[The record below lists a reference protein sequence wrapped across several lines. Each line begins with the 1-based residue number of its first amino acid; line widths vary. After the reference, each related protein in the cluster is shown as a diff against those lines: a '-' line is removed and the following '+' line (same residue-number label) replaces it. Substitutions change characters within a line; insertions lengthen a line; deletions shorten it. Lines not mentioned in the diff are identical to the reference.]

1 MVGSLYSGISGIKT
15 HQTGIDVTS
24 NNIANVNTTGFRANS
39 PEFKSLFSTHLNY
52 VNSNSPVANDYNY
65 GVTIGSNAINTNDG
79 TYVNADG
86 DFNVAY
92 SGKGWFV
99 VGLNKNGA
107 FDITNPDY
115 TGAQQNYFTRD
126 GSFSL
131 DGEGYLVN
139 SSGYYMYGINLGK
152 IAADGTLTGANN
164 LEQDYANLGGSVLEP
179 IQIPKEMHYQP
190 TLTTQVNLAVNL
202 NRTQN
207 AQGITALQDENGN
220 FSMEKF
226 LALDMNSL
234 MDSSGKLIDAKNYKD
249 ITFSVEQNGETKNYT
264 FTYGAE
270 GENGFKTT
278 GELITLIKERTG
290 LDLAL
295 KLDSLGN
302 PSDCSLYLS
311 NNTMQEMTLSI
322 SGRLAQKLGLS
333 TNNETLESAFQSQV
347 ETFTENT
354 NYPNG
359 AYVNYGGI
367 IFQKN
372 GEGQDAGNPIDNPES
387 WTLVDSTK
395 VANYKENSEY
405 NEGDFIVYEGKIY
418 QRSNEPITMVEDPET
433 GELIAQ
439 NPAEDTIGWKEIG
452 ENSRGMITEYEA
464 GTTYEE
470 NAMVTL
476 NGILYQKTNGAG
488 DTNPL
493 EDASGWRILMT
504 DSLDS
509 TQLNVATYETNTEVY
524 SDSGEKFILK
534 SQYILLEQGDQTAT
548 PPINERWEVKSAIYD
563 STGKTMISEN
573 PVFSEISFNADGT
586 PNAEPFEVAF
596 QNGSI
601 QVNLAQSDD
610 GKFSS
615 NFAYTDSALK
625 SATQDGTSSG
635 IMNDIVIN
643 EDGIILVNFT
653 NGKVE
658 PIGRIGIAAFVNDQ
672 GLSKVGGNLFKM
684 NAMTINGE
692 TSVVSGP
699 PLLAWEETGN
709 AGLKYGQVLD
719 HMLET
724 SNVDTGTALTDLIV
738 YQRGYQMSAKSITT
752 ADQLMQEAI
761 QLKRS

>member
-15 HQTGIDVTS
+15 HQVGIDVTS
-24 NNIANVNTTGFRANS
+24 NNIANINTTGFRANT
-39 PEFKSLFSTHLNY
+39 PEFKSLFSTNLNY

-65 GVTIGSNAINTNDG
+65 GVTLGSNAINTNDG
-79 TYVNADG
+79 TYVSADG

-99 VGLNKNGA
+99 VGLNKNGE
-107 FDITNPDY
+107 FDINNPNY
-115 TGAQQNYFTRD
+115 NVKQNYFTRD

-152 IAADGTLTGANN
+152 IAADGTLTGTNN
-164 LEQDYANLGGSVLEP
+164 LQQDYANLGGSVLEP
-179 IQIPKEMHYQP
+179 IQIPKELHYQP
-190 TLTTQVNLAVNL
+190 TLTTEVNLAVNL

-207 AQGITALQDENGN
+207 AKGITALQDIDGN

-226 LALDMNSL
+226 LAQDINSL
-234 MDSSGKLIDAKNYKD
+234 MDSSGKLLDAKNYKD
-249 ITFSVEQNGETKNYT
+249 ITFSIEQNGVTTNHT
-264 FTYGAE
+264 FTYGDTGA
-270 GENGFKTT
+270 NGFKSV
-278 GELITLIKERTG
+278 GELIDLIKEQTG

-295 KLDSLGN
+295 KLDENGN

-311 NNTMQEMTLSI
+311 NNSMQNVNVSI
-322 SGRLAQKLGLS
+322 SGRLAEKLGLS
-333 TNNETLESAFQSQV
+333 TNNEILDSAFTSQIK
-347 ETFTENT
+347 TFEENAV
-354 NYPNG
+354 YQNG
-359 AYVNYGGI
+359 DYVDYQGM

-372 GEGQDAGNPIDNPES
+372 GEGEALGNPIDNPES
-387 WTLVDSTK
+387 WNLVDSTK
-395 VANYKENSEY
+395 VPTYQENQEY
-405 NEGDFIVYEGKIY
+405 LEGDFIVYEGRVY
-418 QRSNEPITMVEDPET
+418 QRSAEEITMVEDPET
-433 GELIAQ
+433 GELVPQ
-439 NPAEDTIGWKEIG
+439 NPAEDTQAWIEVG
-452 ENSRGMITEYEA
+452 ENTKGMIAEYQA
-464 GTTYEE
+464 GNNYQE

-476 NGILYQKTNGAG
+476 NGILYQKVNGAG
-488 DTNPL
+488 NTNPT
-493 EDASGWRILMT
+493 EDSSGWRILMS

-509 TQLNVATYETNTEVY
+509 TQLNVPTYETNTEVY
-524 SDSGEKFILK
+524 SDTGEKFILK
-534 SQYILLEQGDQTAT
+534 NQYILIEQGDQTAT
-548 PPINERWEVKSAIYD
+548 PPINERWEVRSAIYD
-563 STGKTMISEN
+563 STGKTMISQN
-573 PVFSEISFNADGT
+573 PVLSEISFNADGSANAT
-586 PNAEPFEVAF
+586 PFAVEF
-596 QNGSI
+596 QGGSI

-610 GKFSS
+610 GKSSS

-625 SATQDGTSSG
+625 SATQDGTESG
-635 IMNDIVIN
+635 IMDDIVIN

-672 GLSKVGGNLFKM
+672 GLSKVGGNLFEM

-699 PLLAWEETGN
+699 PLLAWEETGT
-709 AGLKYGQVLD
+709 ASLKYGQVLD

>member
-15 HQTGIDVTS
+15 HQVGIDVTS
-24 NNIANVNTTGFRANS
+24 NNIANINTTGFRANT
-39 PEFKSLFSTHLNY
+39 PEFKSLFSTNLNY

-65 GVTIGSNAINTNDG
+65 GVTLGSNAINTNDG
-79 TYVNADG
+79 TYVSADG

-99 VGLNKNGA
+99 VGLNKNGE
-107 FDITNPDY
+107 FDINNPNY
-115 TGAQQNYFTRD
+115 NVKQNYFTRD

-152 IAADGTLTGANN
+152 IAADGTLTGTNN
-164 LEQDYANLGGSVLEP
+164 LQQDYANLGGSVLEP
-179 IQIPKEMHYQP
+179 IQIPKELHYQP
-190 TLTTQVNLAVNL
+190 TLTTEVNLAVNL

-207 AQGITALQDENGN
+207 AKGITALQDINGN

-226 LALDMNSL
+226 LAQDINSL
-234 MDSSGKLIDAKNYKD
+234 MDSSGKLLDAKNYKD
-249 ITFSVEQNGETKNYT
+249 ITFSIEQNGVTTNHT
-264 FTYGAE
+264 FTYGDTGA
-270 GENGFKTT
+270 NGFKSV
-278 GELITLIKERTG
+278 GELIDLIKGQTG

-295 KLDSLGN
+295 KLDENGN

-311 NNTMQEMTLSI
+311 NNSMQNVNVSI
-322 SGRLAQKLGLS
+322 SGRLAEKLGLS
-333 TNNETLESAFQSQV
+333 TNNEILDSAFTSQIK
-347 ETFTENT
+347 TFEENAV
-354 NYPNG
+354 YQNG
-359 AYVNYGGI
+359 DYVNYQGM

-372 GEGQDAGNPIDNPES
+372 GEGEALGNPIDNPES
-387 WTLVDSTK
+387 WNLVDSTK
-395 VANYKENSEY
+395 VPTYQENQEY
-405 NEGDFIVYEGKIY
+405 LEGDFIVYEGRVY
-418 QRSNEPITMVEDPET
+418 QRSAEEITMVEDPET
-433 GELIAQ
+433 GELVPQ
-439 NPAEDTIGWKEIG
+439 NPAEDTQAWIEVG
-452 ENSRGMITEYEA
+452 ENTKGMIAEYQA
-464 GTTYEE
+464 GNNYQE

-476 NGILYQKTNGAG
+476 NGILYQKVNGAG
-488 DTNPL
+488 NTNPS
-493 EDASGWRILMT
+493 EDSSGWRILMS

-509 TQLNVATYETNTEVY
+509 TQLNVPTYETNTEVY
-524 SDSGEKFILK
+524 SDTGEKFILK
-534 SQYILLEQGDQTAT
+534 NQYILIEQGDQTAT
-548 PPINERWEVKSAIYD
+548 PPINERWEVRSAIYD
-563 STGKTMISEN
+563 STGKTMISQN
-573 PVFSEISFNADGT
+573 PVLSEISFNADGSANAT
-586 PNAEPFEVAF
+586 PFAVEF
-596 QNGSI
+596 QGGSI

-610 GKFSS
+610 GKSSS

-625 SATQDGTSSG
+625 SATQDGTESG
-635 IMNDIVIN
+635 IMDDIVIN

-672 GLSKVGGNLFKM
+672 GLSKVGGNLFEM

-699 PLLAWEETGN
+699 PLLAWEETGT
-709 AGLKYGQVLD
+709 ASLKYGQVLD

>member
-15 HQTGIDVTS
+15 HQVGIDVTS
-24 NNIANVNTTGFRANS
+24 NNIANINTTGFRANT
-39 PEFKSLFSTHLNY
+39 PEFKSLFSTNLNY

-65 GVTIGSNAINTNDG
+65 GVTLGSNAINTNDG
-79 TYVNADG
+79 TYVSADG

-99 VGLNKNGA
+99 VGLNKNGE
-107 FDITNPDY
+107 FDINNPNY
-115 TGAQQNYFTRD
+115 NVKQNYFTRD

-152 IAADGTLTGANN
+152 IAADGTLTGTNN
-164 LEQDYANLGGSVLEP
+164 LQQDYANLGGSVLEP
-179 IQIPKEMHYQP
+179 IQIPKELHYQP
-190 TLTTQVNLAVNL
+190 TLTTEVNLAVNL

-207 AQGITALQDENGN
+207 AKGITALQDINGN

-226 LALDMNSL
+226 LAQDINSL
-234 MDSSGKLIDAKNYKD
+234 MDSSGKLLDAKNYKD
-249 ITFSVEQNGETKNYT
+249 ITFSIEQNGVTTNHT
-264 FTYGAE
+264 FTYGDTGA
-270 GENGFKTT
+270 NGFKSV
-278 GELITLIKERTG
+278 GELIDLIKEQTG

-295 KLDSLGN
+295 KLDENGN

-311 NNTMQEMTLSI
+311 NNSMQNVNVSI
-322 SGRLAQKLGLS
+322 SGRLAEKLGLS
-333 TNNETLESAFQSQV
+333 TNNEILDSAFTSQIK
-347 ETFTENT
+347 TFEENVV
-354 NYPNG
+354 YQNG
-359 AYVNYGGI
+359 DYVNYQGM

-372 GEGQDAGNPIDNPES
+372 GEGEALGNPIDNPES
-387 WTLVDSTK
+387 WNLVDSTK
-395 VANYKENSEY
+395 VPTYQENQEY
-405 NEGDFIVYEGKIY
+405 LEGDFIVYEGRIY
-418 QRSNEPITMVEDPET
+418 QRSAEEITMVEDPET
-433 GELIAQ
+433 GELVPQ
-439 NPAEDTIGWKEIG
+439 NPAEDTQAWIEVG
-452 ENSRGMITEYEA
+452 ENTKGMIAEYQA
-464 GTTYEE
+464 GNNYQE

-476 NGILYQKTNGAG
+476 NGILYQKVNGAG
-488 DTNPL
+488 NTNPS
-493 EDASGWRILMT
+493 EDSSGWRILMS

-509 TQLNVATYETNTEVY
+509 TQLNVPTYETNTEVY
-524 SDSGEKFILK
+524 SDTGEKFILK
-534 SQYILLEQGDQTAT
+534 NQYILIEQGDQTAT
-548 PPINERWEVKSAIYD
+548 PPINERWEVRSAIYD
-563 STGKTMISEN
+563 STGKTMISQN
-573 PVFSEISFNADGT
+573 PVLSEISFNADGSANAT
-586 PNAEPFEVAF
+586 PFAVEF
-596 QNGSI
+596 QGGSI

-610 GKFSS
+610 GKSSS

-625 SATQDGTSSG
+625 SATQDGTESG
-635 IMNDIVIN
+635 IMDDIVIN

-672 GLSKVGGNLFKM
+672 GLSKVGGNLFEM

-699 PLLAWEETGN
+699 PLLAWEETGT
-709 AGLKYGQVLD
+709 ASLKYGQVLD

>member
-15 HQTGIDVTS
+15 HQVGIDVTS
-24 NNIANVNTTGFRANS
+24 NNIANINTTGFRANT
-39 PEFKSLFSTHLNY
+39 PEFKSLFSTNLNY

-65 GVTIGSNAINTNDG
+65 GVTLGSNAINTNDG
-79 TYVNADG
+79 TYVSADG

-99 VGLNKNGA
+99 VGLNKNGE
-107 FDITNPDY
+107 FDINNPNY
-115 TGAQQNYFTRD
+115 NVKQNYFTRD

-152 IAADGTLTGANN
+152 IAADGTLTGTNN
-164 LEQDYANLGGSVLEP
+164 LQQDYANLGGSVLEP
-179 IQIPKEMHYQP
+179 IQIPKELHYQP
-190 TLTTQVNLAVNL
+190 TLTTEVNLAVNL

-207 AQGITALQDENGN
+207 AKGITALQDINGN
-220 FSMEKF
+220 FSMQKF
-226 LALDMNSL
+226 LAQDINSL
-234 MDSSGKLIDAKNYKD
+234 MDSSGKLLDAKNYKD
-249 ITFSVEQNGETKNYT
+249 ITFSIEQNGVTTNHT
-264 FTYGAE
+264 FTYGDTGA
-270 GENGFKTT
+270 NGFKSV
-278 GELITLIKERTG
+278 GELIDLIKEQTG

-295 KLDSLGN
+295 KLDENGN

-311 NNTMQEMTLSI
+311 NNSMQNMNVSI
-322 SGRLAQKLGLS
+322 SGRLAEKLGLS
-333 TNNETLESAFQSQV
+333 TNNEILDSAFISQIK
-347 ETFTENT
+347 TFEENAV
-354 NYPNG
+354 YQNG
-359 AYVNYGGI
+359 DYVNYQGM

-372 GEGQDAGNPIDNPES
+372 GEGEALGNPIDNPES
-387 WTLVDSTK
+387 WNLVDSTK
-395 VANYKENSEY
+395 VPTYQENQEY
-405 NEGDFIVYEGKIY
+405 LEGDFIVYEGRVY
-418 QRSNEPITMVEDPET
+418 QRSAEEITMVEDPET
-433 GELIAQ
+433 GELVPQ
-439 NPAEDTIGWKEIG
+439 NPAEDTQAWIEVG
-452 ENSRGMITEYEA
+452 ENTKGMIAEYQA
-464 GTTYEE
+464 GNNYQE

-476 NGILYQKTNGAG
+476 NGILYQKVNGAG
-488 DTNPL
+488 NTNPS
-493 EDASGWRILMT
+493 EDSSGWRILMS

-509 TQLNVATYETNTEVY
+509 TQLNVPTYETNTEVY
-524 SDSGEKFILK
+524 SDTGEKFILK
-534 SQYILLEQGDQTAT
+534 NQYILIEQGDQTVT
-548 PPINERWEVKSAIYD
+548 PPINERWEVRSAIYD
-563 STGKTMISEN
+563 STGKTMISQN
-573 PVFSEISFNADGT
+573 PVLSEISFNADGSANAT
-586 PNAEPFEVAF
+586 PFAVEF
-596 QNGSI
+596 QGGSI

-610 GKFSS
+610 GKSSS

-625 SATQDGTSSG
+625 SATQDGTESG
-635 IMNDIVIN
+635 IMDDIVIN

-672 GLSKVGGNLFKM
+672 GLSKVGGNLFEM

-699 PLLAWEETGN
+699 PLLAWEETGT
-709 AGLKYGQVLD
+709 ASLKYGQVLD

>member
-15 HQTGIDVTS
+15 HQVGIDVTS
-24 NNIANVNTTGFRANS
+24 NNIANINTTGFRANT
-39 PEFKSLFSTHLNY
+39 PEFKSLFSTNLNY

-65 GVTIGSNAINTNDG
+65 GVTLGSNAINTNDG
-79 TYVNADG
+79 TYVSADG

-99 VGLNKNGA
+99 VGLNKNGE
-107 FDITNPDY
+107 FDINNPNY
-115 TGAQQNYFTRD
+115 NVKQNYFTRD

-152 IAADGTLTGANN
+152 IAADGTLTGTNN
-164 LEQDYANLGGSVLEP
+164 LQQDYANLGGSVLEP
-179 IQIPKEMHYQP
+179 IQIPKELHYQP
-190 TLTTQVNLAVNL
+190 TLTTEVNLAVNL

-207 AQGITALQDENGN
+207 AKGITALQDINGN

-226 LALDMNSL
+226 LAQDINSL
-234 MDSSGKLIDAKNYKD
+234 MDSSGKLLDAKNYKD
-249 ITFSVEQNGETKNYT
+249 ITFSVEQNGVTTNHT
-264 FTYGAE
+264 FTYGDTGA
-270 GENGFKTT
+270 NGFKSV
-278 GELITLIKERTG
+278 GELIDLIKEQTG

-295 KLDSLGN
+295 KLDENGN

-311 NNTMQEMTLSI
+311 NNSMQNVNVSI
-322 SGRLAQKLGLS
+322 SGRLAEKLGLS
-333 TNNETLESAFQSQV
+333 TNNEILDSAFTSQIK
-347 ETFTENT
+347 TFEENAV
-354 NYPNG
+354 YQNG
-359 AYVNYGGI
+359 DYVNYQGM

-372 GEGQDAGNPIDNPES
+372 GEGEALGNPIDNPES
-387 WTLVDSTK
+387 WNLVDSTK
-395 VANYKENSEY
+395 VPTYQENQEY
-405 NEGDFIVYEGKIY
+405 LEGDFIVYEGRVY
-418 QRSNEPITMVEDPET
+418 QRSAEEITMVEDPET
-433 GELIAQ
+433 GELVPQ
-439 NPAEDTIGWKEIG
+439 NPAEDTQAWIEVG
-452 ENSRGMITEYEA
+452 ENTKGMIAEYQA
-464 GTTYEE
+464 GNNYQE

-476 NGILYQKTNGAG
+476 NGILYQKVNGAG
-488 DTNPL
+488 NTNPS
-493 EDASGWRILMT
+493 EDSSGWRILMS

-509 TQLNVATYETNTEVY
+509 TQLNVPTYETNTEVY
-524 SDSGEKFILK
+524 SDTGEKFILK
-534 SQYILLEQGDQTAT
+534 NQYILIEQGNQTAT
-548 PPINERWEVKSAIYD
+548 PPINERWEVRSAIYD
-563 STGKTMISEN
+563 STGKTMISQN
-573 PVFSEISFNADGT
+573 PVLSEISFNADGSANAT
-586 PNAEPFEVAF
+586 PFAVEF
-596 QNGSI
+596 QGGSI

-610 GKFSS
+610 GKSSS

-625 SATQDGTSSG
+625 SATQDGTESG
-635 IMNDIVIN
+635 IMDDIVIN

-672 GLSKVGGNLFKM
+672 GLSKVGGNLFEM

-699 PLLAWEETGN
+699 PLLAWEETGT
-709 AGLKYGQVLD
+709 ASLKYGQVLD

>member
-15 HQTGIDVTS
+15 HQVGIDVTS
-24 NNIANVNTTGFRANS
+24 NNIANINTTGFRANT
-39 PEFKSLFSTHLNY
+39 PEFKSLFSTNLNY

-65 GVTIGSNAINTNDG
+65 GVTLGSNAINTNDG
-79 TYVNADG
+79 TYVSADG

-99 VGLNKNGA
+99 VGLNKNGE
-107 FDITNPDY
+107 FDINNPNY
-115 TGAQQNYFTRD
+115 NVKQNYFTRD

-152 IAADGTLTGANN
+152 IAADGTLTGTNN
-164 LEQDYANLGGSVLEP
+164 LQQDYDNLGGSVLEP
-179 IQIPKEMHYQP
+179 NQIPKELHYQP
-190 TLTTQVNLAVNL
+190 TLTTEVNLAVNL

-207 AQGITALQDENGN
+207 AKGITALQDINGN

-226 LALDMNSL
+226 LAQDINSL
-234 MDSSGKLIDAKNYKD
+234 MDSSGKLLDAKNYKD
-249 ITFSVEQNGETKNYT
+249 ITFSIEQNGVTTNHT
-264 FTYGAE
+264 FTYGDTGA
-270 GENGFKTT
+270 NGFKSV
-278 GELITLIKERTG
+278 GELIDLIKEQTG

-295 KLDSLGN
+295 KLDENGN

-311 NNTMQEMTLSI
+311 NNSMQNVNVSI
-322 SGRLAQKLGLS
+322 SGRLAEKLGLS
-333 TNNETLESAFQSQV
+333 TNNEILDSAFTSQIK
-347 ETFTENT
+347 TFEENAV
-354 NYPNG
+354 YQNG
-359 AYVNYGGI
+359 DYVNYQGM

-372 GEGQDAGNPIDNPES
+372 GEGEALGNPIDNPES
-387 WTLVDSTK
+387 WNLVDSTK
-395 VANYKENSEY
+395 VPTYQEKQEY
-405 NEGDFIVYEGKIY
+405 LEGDFIVYEGRVY
-418 QRSNEPITMVEDPET
+418 QRSAEEITMVEDPET
-433 GELIAQ
+433 GELVPQ
-439 NPAEDTIGWKEIG
+439 NPAEDTQAWIEVG
-452 ENSRGMITEYEA
+452 ENTKGMIAEYQA
-464 GTTYEE
+464 GNNYQE

-476 NGILYQKTNGAG
+476 NGILYQKVNGAG
-488 DTNPL
+488 NTNPS
-493 EDASGWRILMT
+493 EDSSGWRILMS

-509 TQLNVATYETNTEVY
+509 TQLNVPTYETNTEVY
-524 SDSGEKFILK
+524 SDTGEKFILK
-534 SQYILLEQGDQTAT
+534 NQYILIEQGDQTAT
-548 PPINERWEVKSAIYD
+548 PPINERWEVRSAIYD
-563 STGKTMISEN
+563 STGKTMISQN
-573 PVFSEISFNADGT
+573 PVLSEISFNADGSANAT
-586 PNAEPFEVAF
+586 PFAVEF
-596 QNGSI
+596 QGGSI

-610 GKFSS
+610 GKSSS

-625 SATQDGTSSG
+625 SATQDGTESG
-635 IMNDIVIN
+635 IMDDIVIN

-672 GLSKVGGNLFKM
+672 GLSKVGGNLFEM

-699 PLLAWEETGN
+699 PLLAWEETGT
-709 AGLKYGQVLD
+709 ASLKYGQVLD

>member
-15 HQTGIDVTS
+15 HQVGIDVTS
-24 NNIANVNTTGFRANS
+24 NNIANINTTGFRANT
-39 PEFKSLFSTHLNY
+39 PEFKSLFSTNLNY

-65 GVTIGSNAINTNDG
+65 GVTLGSNAINTNDG
-79 TYVNADG
+79 TYVSADG

-99 VGLNKNGA
+99 VGLNKNGE
-107 FDITNPDY
+107 FDINNPNY
-115 TGAQQNYFTRD
+115 NVKQNYFTRD

-152 IAADGTLTGANN
+152 IAADGTLTGTNN
-164 LEQDYANLGGSVLEP
+164 LQQDYANLGGSVLEP
-179 IQIPKEMHYQP
+179 IQIPKELHYQP
-190 TLTTQVNLAVNL
+190 TLTTEVNLAVNL

-207 AQGITALQDENGN
+207 AKGITALQDINGN

-226 LALDMNSL
+226 LAQDINSL
-234 MDSSGKLIDAKNYKD
+234 MDSSGKLLDAKNYKD
-249 ITFSVEQNGETKNYT
+249 ITFSIEQNGVTTNHT
-264 FTYGAE
+264 FTYGDTGA
-270 GENGFKTT
+270 NGFKSV
-278 GELITLIKERTG
+278 GELIDLIKEQTG

-295 KLDSLGN
+295 KLDENGN

-311 NNTMQEMTLSI
+311 NNSMQNVNVSI
-322 SGRLAQKLGLS
+322 SGRLAEKLGLS
-333 TNNETLESAFQSQV
+333 TNNEILDSAFTSQIK
-347 ETFTENT
+347 TFEENVV
-354 NYPNG
+354 YQNG
-359 AYVNYGGI
+359 DYVNYQGM

-372 GEGQDAGNPIDNPES
+372 GEGEALGNPIDNPES
-387 WTLVDSTK
+387 WNLVDSTK
-395 VANYKENSEY
+395 VPTYQENQEY
-405 NEGDFIVYEGKIY
+405 LEGDFIVYEGRVY
-418 QRSNEPITMVEDPET
+418 QRSAEEITMVEDPET
-433 GELIAQ
+433 GELVPQ
-439 NPAEDTIGWKEIG
+439 NPAEDTQAWIEVG
-452 ENSRGMITEYEA
+452 ENTKGMIAEYQA
-464 GTTYEE
+464 GNNYQE

-476 NGILYQKTNGAG
+476 NGILYQKVNGAG
-488 DTNPL
+488 NTNPT
-493 EDASGWRILMT
+493 EDSSGWRILMS

-509 TQLNVATYETNTEVY
+509 TQLNVPTYETNTEVY
-524 SDSGEKFILK
+524 SDTGEKFILK
-534 SQYILLEQGDQTAT
+534 NQYILIEQGDQTAT
-548 PPINERWEVKSAIYD
+548 PPINERWEVRSAIYD
-563 STGKTMISEN
+563 STGKTMISQN
-573 PVFSEISFNADGT
+573 PVLSEISFNADGSANAT
-586 PNAEPFEVAF
+586 PFAVEF
-596 QNGSI
+596 QGGSI

-610 GKFSS
+610 GKSSS

-625 SATQDGTSSG
+625 SATQDGTESG
-635 IMNDIVIN
+635 IMDDIVIN

-672 GLSKVGGNLFKM
+672 GLSKVGGNLFEM

-699 PLLAWEETGN
+699 PLLAWEETGT
-709 AGLKYGQVLD
+709 ASLKYGQVLD

>member
-15 HQTGIDVTS
+15 HQVGIDVTS
-24 NNIANVNTTGFRANS
+24 NNIANINTTGFRANT
-39 PEFKSLFSTHLNY
+39 PEFKSLFSTNLNY

-65 GVTIGSNAINTNDG
+65 GVTLGSNAINTNDG
-79 TYVNADG
+79 TYVSADG

-99 VGLNKNGA
+99 VGLNKNGE
-107 FDITNPDY
+107 FDINNPNY
-115 TGAQQNYFTRD
+115 NVKQNYFTRD

-152 IAADGTLTGANN
+152 IAADGTLTGTNN
-164 LEQDYANLGGSVLEP
+164 LQQDYANLGGSVLEP
-179 IQIPKEMHYQP
+179 IQIPKELHYQP
-190 TLTTQVNLAVNL
+190 TLTTEVNLAVNL

-207 AQGITALQDENGN
+207 AKGITALQDINGN

-226 LALDMNSL
+226 LAQDINSL
-234 MDSSGKLIDAKNYKD
+234 MDSSGKLLDAKNYKD
-249 ITFSVEQNGETKNYT
+249 ITFSIEQNGVTTNHT
-264 FTYGAE
+264 FTYGDTGA
-270 GENGFKTT
+270 NGFKSV
-278 GELITLIKERTG
+278 GELIDLIKEQTG

-295 KLDSLGN
+295 KLDENGN

-311 NNTMQEMTLSI
+311 NNSMQNVNVSI
-322 SGRLAQKLGLS
+322 SGRLAEKLGLS
-333 TNNETLESAFQSQV
+333 TNNEILDSAFTSQIK
-347 ETFTENT
+347 TFEENAV
-354 NYPNG
+354 YQNG
-359 AYVNYGGI
+359 DYVNYQGM

-372 GEGQDAGNPIDNPES
+372 GEGEALGNPIDNPES
-387 WTLVDSTK
+387 WNLVDSTK
-395 VANYKENSEY
+395 VPTYQENQEY
-405 NEGDFIVYEGKIY
+405 LEGDFIVYEGRVY
-418 QRSNEPITMVEDPET
+418 QRSAEEIIMVEDPET
-433 GELIAQ
+433 GELVPQ
-439 NPAEDTIGWKEIG
+439 NPAEDTQAWIEVG
-452 ENSRGMITEYEA
+452 ENTKGMIAEYQA
-464 GTTYEE
+464 GNNYQE

-476 NGILYQKTNGAG
+476 NGILYQKVNGAG
-488 DTNPL
+488 NTNPS
-493 EDASGWRILMT
+493 EDSSGWRILMS

-509 TQLNVATYETNTEVY
+509 TQLNVPTYETNTEVY
-524 SDSGEKFILK
+524 SDTGEKFILK
-534 SQYILLEQGDQTAT
+534 NQYILIEQGDQTAT
-548 PPINERWEVKSAIYD
+548 PPINERWEVRSAIYD
-563 STGKTMISEN
+563 STGKTMISQN
-573 PVFSEISFNADGT
+573 PVLSEISFNADGSANAT
-586 PNAEPFEVAF
+586 PFAVEF
-596 QNGSI
+596 QGGSI

-610 GKFSS
+610 GKSSS

-625 SATQDGTSSG
+625 SATQDGTESG
-635 IMNDIVIN
+635 IMDDIVIN

-672 GLSKVGGNLFKM
+672 GLSKVGGNLFEM

-699 PLLAWEETGN
+699 PLLAWEETGT
-709 AGLKYGQVLD
+709 ASLKYGQVLD

>member
-15 HQTGIDVTS
+15 HQVGIDVTS
-24 NNIANVNTTGFRANS
+24 NNIANINTTGFRANT
-39 PEFKSLFSTHLNY
+39 PEFKSLFSTNLNY

-65 GVTIGSNAINTNDG
+65 GVTLGSNAINTNDG
-79 TYVNADG
+79 TYVSADG

-99 VGLNKNGA
+99 VGLNKNGE
-107 FDITNPDY
+107 FDINNPNY
-115 TGAQQNYFTRD
+115 NVKQNYFTRD

-152 IAADGTLTGANN
+152 IAADGTLTGTNN
-164 LEQDYANLGGSVLEP
+164 LQQDYANLGGSVLEP
-179 IQIPKEMHYQP
+179 IQIPKELHYQP
-190 TLTTQVNLAVNL
+190 TLTTEVNLAVNL

-207 AQGITALQDENGN
+207 AKGITALQDINGN

-226 LALDMNSL
+226 LAQDINSL
-234 MDSSGKLIDAKNYKD
+234 MDSSGKLLDAKNYKD
-249 ITFSVEQNGETKNYT
+249 ITFSIEQNGVTTNHT
-264 FTYGAE
+264 FTYGDTGA
-270 GENGFKTT
+270 NGFKSV
-278 GELITLIKERTG
+278 GELIDLIKEQTG

-295 KLDSLGN
+295 KLDENGN

-311 NNTMQEMTLSI
+311 NNSMQNMNVSI
-322 SGRLAQKLGLS
+322 SGRLAEKLGLS
-333 TNNETLESAFQSQV
+333 TNNEILDSAFTSQIK
-347 ETFTENT
+347 TFEENAV
-354 NYPNG
+354 YQNG
-359 AYVNYGGI
+359 DYVNYQGM

-372 GEGQDAGNPIDNPES
+372 GEGEALGNPIDNPES
-387 WTLVDSTK
+387 WNLVDSTK
-395 VANYKENSEY
+395 VPTYQENQEY
-405 NEGDFIVYEGKIY
+405 LEGDFIVYEGRVY
-418 QRSNEPITMVEDPET
+418 QRSAEEITMVEDPET
-433 GELIAQ
+433 GELVPQ
-439 NPAEDTIGWKEIG
+439 NPAEDTQAWIEVG
-452 ENSRGMITEYEA
+452 ENTKGMIAEYQA
-464 GTTYEE
+464 GNNYQE

-476 NGILYQKTNGAG
+476 NGILYQKVNGAG
-488 DTNPL
+488 NTNPS
-493 EDASGWRILMT
+493 EDSIGWRILMS

-509 TQLNVATYETNTEVY
+509 TQLNVPTYETNTEVY
-524 SDSGEKFILK
+524 SDTGEKFILK
-534 SQYILLEQGDQTAT
+534 NQYILIEQGDQTAT
-548 PPINERWEVKSAIYD
+548 PPINERWEVRSAIYD
-563 STGKTMISEN
+563 STGKTMISQN
-573 PVFSEISFNADGT
+573 PVLSEISFNADGSANAT
-586 PNAEPFEVAF
+586 PFAVEF
-596 QNGSI
+596 QGGSI

-610 GKFSS
+610 GKSSS

-625 SATQDGTSSG
+625 SATQDGTESG
-635 IMNDIVIN
+635 IMDDIVIN

-672 GLSKVGGNLFKM
+672 GLSKVGGNLFEM

-699 PLLAWEETGN
+699 PLLAWEETGT
-709 AGLKYGQVLD
+709 ASLKYGQVLD

>member
-15 HQTGIDVTS
+15 HQVGIDVTS
-24 NNIANVNTTGFRANS
+24 NNIANINTTGFRANT
-39 PEFKSLFSTHLNY
+39 PEFKSLFSTNLNY
-52 VNSNSPVANDYNY
+52 INSNSPVANDYNY
-65 GVTIGSNAINTNDG
+65 GVTLGSNAINTNDG
-79 TYVNADG
+79 TYVSADG

-99 VGLNKNGA
+99 VGLNKNGE
-107 FDITNPDY
+107 FDINNPNY
-115 TGAQQNYFTRD
+115 NVKQNYFTRD

-152 IAADGTLTGANN
+152 IAADGTLTGTNN
-164 LEQDYANLGGSVLEP
+164 LQQDYANLGGSVLEP
-179 IQIPKEMHYQP
+179 IQIPKELHYQP
-190 TLTTQVNLAVNL
+190 TLTTEVNLAVNL

-207 AQGITALQDENGN
+207 AKGITALQDINGN

-226 LALDMNSL
+226 LAQDINSL
-234 MDSSGKLIDAKNYKD
+234 MDSSGKLLDAKNYKD
-249 ITFSVEQNGETKNYT
+249 ITFSIEQNGVTTNHT
-264 FTYGAE
+264 FTYGDT
-270 GENGFKTT
+270 GVNGFKSV
-278 GELITLIKERTG
+278 GELIDLIKEQTG

-295 KLDSLGN
+295 KLDENGN

-311 NNTMQEMTLSI
+311 NNSMQNMNVSI
-322 SGRLAQKLGLS
+322 SGRLAEKLGLS
-333 TNNETLESAFQSQV
+333 TNNEILDSAFTSQIK
-347 ETFTENT
+347 TFEENAV
-354 NYPNG
+354 YQNG
-359 AYVNYGGI
+359 DYVNYQGM

-372 GEGQDAGNPIDNPES
+372 GEGEALGNPIDNPES
-387 WTLVDSTK
+387 WNLVDSTK
-395 VANYKENSEY
+395 VPTYQENQEY
-405 NEGDFIVYEGKIY
+405 LEGDFIVYEGRVY
-418 QRSNEPITMVEDPET
+418 QRSAEEITMVEDPET
-433 GELIAQ
+433 GELVPQ
-439 NPAEDTIGWKEIG
+439 NPAEDTQAWIEVG
-452 ENSRGMITEYEA
+452 ENTKGMIAEYQA
-464 GTTYEE
+464 GNNYQE

-476 NGILYQKTNGAG
+476 NGILYQKVNGAG
-488 DTNPL
+488 NTNPS
-493 EDASGWRILMT
+493 EDSSGWRILMS

-509 TQLNVATYETNTEVY
+509 TQLNVPTYETNTEVY
-524 SDSGEKFILK
+524 SDTGEKFILK
-534 SQYILLEQGDQTAT
+534 NQYILIEQGDQTAT
-548 PPINERWEVKSAIYD
+548 PPINERWEVRSAIYD
-563 STGKTMISEN
+563 STGKTMISQN
-573 PVFSEISFNADGT
+573 PVLSEISFNADGSANAT
-586 PNAEPFEVAF
+586 PFAVEF
-596 QNGSI
+596 QGGSI

-610 GKFSS
+610 GKSSS

-625 SATQDGTSSG
+625 SATQDGTESG
-635 IMNDIVIN
+635 IMDDIVIN

-672 GLSKVGGNLFKM
+672 GLSKVGGNLFEM

-699 PLLAWEETGN
+699 PLLAWEETGT
-709 AGLKYGQVLD
+709 ASLKYGQVLD

>member
-15 HQTGIDVTS
+15 HQVGIDVTS
-24 NNIANVNTTGFRANS
+24 NNIANINTTGFRANT
-39 PEFKSLFSTHLNY
+39 PEFKSLFSTNLNY

-65 GVTIGSNAINTNDG
+65 GVTLGSNAINTNDG
-79 TYVNADG
+79 TYVSADG

-99 VGLNKNGA
+99 VGLNKNGE
-107 FDITNPDY
+107 FDINNPNY
-115 TGAQQNYFTRD
+115 NVKQNYFTRD

-152 IAADGTLTGANN
+152 IAADGTLTGTNN
-164 LEQDYANLGGSVLEP
+164 LQQDYANLGGSVLEP
-179 IQIPKEMHYQP
+179 IQIPKELHYQP
-190 TLTTQVNLAVNL
+190 TLTTEVNLAVNL

-207 AQGITALQDENGN
+207 AKGITALQDINGN

-226 LALDMNSL
+226 LAQDINSL
-234 MDSSGKLIDAKNYKD
+234 MDSSGKLLDAKNYKD
-249 ITFSVEQNGETKNYT
+249 ITFSIEQNGVTTNHT
-264 FTYGAE
+264 FTYGDT
-270 GENGFKTT
+270 GVNGFKSV
-278 GELITLIKERTG
+278 GELIDLIKEQTG

-295 KLDSLGN
+295 KLDENGN

-311 NNTMQEMTLSI
+311 NNSMQNMNVSI
-322 SGRLAQKLGLS
+322 SGRLAEKLGLS
-333 TNNETLESAFQSQV
+333 TNNEILDSAFTSQIK
-347 ETFTENT
+347 TFEENAV
-354 NYPNG
+354 YQNG
-359 AYVNYGGI
+359 DYVNYQGM

-372 GEGQDAGNPIDNPES
+372 GEGEALGNPIDNPES
-387 WTLVDSTK
+387 WNLVDSTK
-395 VANYKENSEY
+395 VPTYQENQEY
-405 NEGDFIVYEGKIY
+405 LEGDFIVYEGRVY
-418 QRSNEPITMVEDPET
+418 QRSAEEITMVEDPET
-433 GELIAQ
+433 GELVPQ
-439 NPAEDTIGWKEIG
+439 NPAEDTQAWIEVG
-452 ENSRGMITEYEA
+452 ENTKGMIAEYQA
-464 GTTYEE
+464 GNNYQE

-476 NGILYQKTNGAG
+476 NGILYQKVNGAG
-488 DTNPL
+488 NTNPS
-493 EDASGWRILMT
+493 EDSSGWRILMS

-509 TQLNVATYETNTEVY
+509 TQLNVPTYETNTEVY
-524 SDSGEKFILK
+524 SDTGEKFILK
-534 SQYILLEQGDQTAT
+534 NQYILIEQGDQTAT
-548 PPINERWEVKSAIYD
+548 PPINERWEVRSAIYD
-563 STGKTMISEN
+563 STGKTMISQN
-573 PVFSEISFNADGT
+573 PVLSEISFNADGSANAT
-586 PNAEPFEVAF
+586 PFAVEF
-596 QNGSI
+596 QGGSI

-610 GKFSS
+610 GKSSS

-625 SATQDGTSSG
+625 SATQDGTESG
-635 IMNDIVIN
+635 IMDDIVIN

-672 GLSKVGGNLFKM
+672 GLSKVGGNLFEM

-699 PLLAWEETGN
+699 PLLAWEETGT
-709 AGLKYGQVLD
+709 ASLKYGQVLD

>member
-39 PEFKSLFSTHLNY
+39 PEFKSLFSTYLNHI
-52 VNSNSPVANDYNY
+52 NSNSPVSNDYNY
-65 GVTIGSNAINTNDG
+65 GTTISSNAINTNDG
-79 TYVNADG
+79 TYVSADG

-99 VGLNKNGA
+99 VGLNKNSE
-107 FDITNPDY
+107 FDVKNPDY

-152 IAADGTLTGANN
+152 IAADGALTGVNN
-164 LEQDYANLGGSVLEP
+164 LEQDYANLGGSMLEP
-179 IQIPKEMHYQP
+179 IRIPKEMHYQP
-190 TLTTQVNLAVNL
+190 TLTTQVNLSVNL
-202 NRTQN
+202 NRSQN
-207 AQGITALQDENGN
+207 PKGITILQDENGN
-220 FSMEKF
+220 FSMDKF

-234 MDSSGKLIDAKNYKD
+234 MDSSGKLLDAKNYKD

-295 KLDSLGN
+295 KLDSVGN

-311 NNTMQEMTLSI
+311 NNTMQEMNLSI

-333 TNNETLESAFQSQV
+333 TNNETLESALQSQV
-347 ETFTENT
+347 ETFTDDK

-359 AYVNYGGI
+359 AYVNYNGI
-367 IFQKN
+367 IFQRN
-372 GEGQDAGNPIDNPES
+372 GEGQDAGNPIDNPDS

-418 QRSNEPITMVEDPET
+418 QRTDMPTTEVMDPET

-439 NPAEDTIGWKEIG
+439 NPAEDTNAWKEIG
-452 ENSRGMITEYEA
+452 ENTRGMITEYEA

-534 SQYILLEQGDQTAT
+534 SQYVLLEQGDQTAT

-586 PNAEPFEVAF
+586 PNAAPFEVAF

-635 IMNDIVIN
+635 IMNNIVIN

-672 GLSKVGGNLFKM
+672 GLSKIGGNLFKM

-709 AGLKYGQVLD
+709 TSLKYGQVLD

>member
-15 HQTGIDVTS
+15 HQVGIDVTS
-24 NNIANVNTTGFRANS
+24 NNIANINTTGFRANT
-39 PEFKSLFSTHLNY
+39 PEFKSLFSTNLNY

-65 GVTIGSNAINTNDG
+65 GVTLGSNAINTNDG
-79 TYVNADG
+79 TYVSADG

-99 VGLNKNGA
+99 VGLNKNGE
-107 FDITNPDY
+107 FDINNPNY
-115 TGAQQNYFTRD
+115 NVKQNYFTRD

-152 IAADGTLTGANN
+152 IAADGTLTGTNN
-164 LEQDYANLGGSVLEP
+164 LQQDYANLGGSVLEP
-179 IQIPKEMHYQP
+179 IQIPKELHYQP
-190 TLTTQVNLAVNL
+190 TLTTEVNLAVNL

-207 AQGITALQDENGN
+207 AKGITALQDINGN

-226 LALDMNSL
+226 LAQDINSL
-234 MDSSGKLIDAKNYKD
+234 MDSSGKLLDAKNYKD
-249 ITFSVEQNGETKNYT
+249 ITFSIEQNGVTTNHT
-264 FTYGAE
+264 FTYGDTGA
-270 GENGFKTT
+270 NGFKSV
-278 GELITLIKERTG
+278 GELIDLIKEQTG

-295 KLDSLGN
+295 KLDENGN

-311 NNTMQEMTLSI
+311 NNSMQNVNVSI
-322 SGRLAQKLGLS
+322 SGRLAEKLGLS
-333 TNNETLESAFQSQV
+333 TNNEILDSAFTSQIK
-347 ETFTENT
+347 TFEENAV
-354 NYPNG
+354 YQNG
-359 AYVNYGGI
+359 DYVNYQGM

-372 GEGQDAGNPIDNPES
+372 GEGEALGNPIDNPES
-387 WTLVDSTK
+387 WNLVDSTK
-395 VANYKENSEY
+395 VPTYQENQEY
-405 NEGDFIVYEGKIY
+405 LEGDFIVYEGKVY
-418 QRSNEPITMVEDPET
+418 QRSAEEITMVEDPET
-433 GELIAQ
+433 GELVPQ
-439 NPAEDTIGWKEIG
+439 NPAEDTQAWIEVG
-452 ENSRGMITEYEA
+452 ENTKGMIAEYQA
-464 GTTYEE
+464 GNNYQE

-476 NGILYQKTNGAG
+476 NGILYQKVNGVG
-488 DTNPL
+488 NTNPS
-493 EDASGWRILMT
+493 EDSSGWRILMS

-509 TQLNVATYETNTEVY
+509 TQLNVPTYETNTEVY
-524 SDSGEKFILK
+524 SDTGEKFILK
-534 SQYILLEQGDQTAT
+534 NQYILIEQGDQTAT
-548 PPINERWEVKSAIYD
+548 PPINERWEVRSAIYD
-563 STGKTMISEN
+563 STGKTMISQN
-573 PVFSEISFNADGT
+573 PVLSEISFNADGSANAT
-586 PNAEPFEVAF
+586 PFAVEF
-596 QNGSI
+596 QGGSI

-610 GKFSS
+610 GKSSS

-625 SATQDGTSSG
+625 SATQDGTESG
-635 IMNDIVIN
+635 IMDDIVIN

-672 GLSKVGGNLFKM
+672 GLSKVGGNLFEM

-699 PLLAWEETGN
+699 PLLAWEETGT
-709 AGLKYGQVLD
+709 ASLKYGQVLD

>member
-15 HQTGIDVTS
+15 HQVGIDVTS
-24 NNIANVNTTGFRANS
+24 NNIANINTTGFRANT
-39 PEFKSLFSTHLNY
+39 PEFKSLFSTNLNY

-65 GVTIGSNAINTNDG
+65 GVTLGSNAINTNDG
-79 TYVNADG
+79 TYVSADG

-99 VGLNKNGA
+99 VGLNKNGE
-107 FDITNPDY
+107 FDINNPNY
-115 TGAQQNYFTRD
+115 NVKQNYFTRD

-152 IAADGTLTGANN
+152 IAADGTLTGTNN
-164 LEQDYANLGGSVLEP
+164 LQQDYANLGGSVLEP
-179 IQIPKEMHYQP
+179 IQIPKELHYQP
-190 TLTTQVNLAVNL
+190 TLTTEVNLAVNL

-207 AQGITALQDENGN
+207 AKGITALQDINGN

-226 LALDMNSL
+226 LAQDINSL
-234 MDSSGKLIDAKNYKD
+234 MDSSGKLLDAKNYKD
-249 ITFSVEQNGETKNYT
+249 ITFSIEQNGVTTNHT
-264 FTYGAE
+264 FTYGDTGA
-270 GENGFKTT
+270 NGFKSV
-278 GELITLIKERTG
+278 GELIDLIKEQTG

-295 KLDSLGN
+295 KLDENGN

-311 NNTMQEMTLSI
+311 NNSMQNVNVSI
-322 SGRLAQKLGLS
+322 SGRLAEKLGLS
-333 TNNETLESAFQSQV
+333 TNNEILDSAFTSQIK
-347 ETFTENT
+347 TFEENAV
-354 NYPNG
+354 YQNG
-359 AYVNYGGI
+359 DYVNYQGM

-372 GEGQDAGNPIDNPES
+372 GEGEALGNPIDNPES
-387 WTLVDSTK
+387 WNLVDSTK
-395 VANYKENSEY
+395 VPTYQENQEY
-405 NEGDFIVYEGKIY
+405 LEGDFIVYEGRVY
-418 QRSNEPITMVEDPET
+418 QRSAEEITMVEDPET
-433 GELIAQ
+433 GELVPQ
-439 NPAEDTIGWKEIG
+439 NPAEDTQAWIEVG
-452 ENSRGMITEYEA
+452 ENTKGMIAEYQA
-464 GTTYEE
+464 GNNYQE

-476 NGILYQKTNGAG
+476 NGILYQKVNGAG
-488 DTNPL
+488 NTNPS
-493 EDASGWRILMT
+493 EDSSGWRILMS

-509 TQLNVATYETNTEVY
+509 TQLNVPTYETNTEVY
-524 SDSGEKFILK
+524 SDTGEKFILK
-534 SQYILLEQGDQTAT
+534 NQYILIEQGDQTAT
-548 PPINERWEVKSAIYD
+548 PPINERWEVRSAIYD
-563 STGKTMISEN
+563 STGKTMISQN
-573 PVFSEISFNADGT
+573 PVLSEISFNADGSANAT
-586 PNAEPFEVAF
+586 PFAVEF
-596 QNGSI
+596 QGGSI

-610 GKFSS
+610 GKSSS

-625 SATQDGTSSG
+625 SATQDGTESG
-635 IMNDIVIN
+635 IMDDIVIN

-672 GLSKVGGNLFKM
+672 GLSKVGGNLFEM

-699 PLLAWEETGN
+699 PLLAWEETGT
-709 AGLKYGQVLD
+709 ASLKYGQVLD

>member
-15 HQTGIDVTS
+15 HQVGIDVTS
-24 NNIANVNTTGFRANS
+24 NNIANINTTGFRANT
-39 PEFKSLFSTHLNY
+39 PEFKSLFSTNLNY

-65 GVTIGSNAINTNDG
+65 GVTLGSNAINTNDG
-79 TYVNADG
+79 TYVSADG

-99 VGLNKNGA
+99 VGLNKNGE
-107 FDITNPDY
+107 FDINNPNY
-115 TGAQQNYFTRD
+115 NVKQNYFTRD

-152 IAADGTLTGANN
+152 IAADGTLTGTNN
-164 LEQDYANLGGSVLEP
+164 LQQDYANLGGSVLEP
-179 IQIPKEMHYQP
+179 IQIPKELHYQP
-190 TLTTQVNLAVNL
+190 TLTTEVNLAVNL

-207 AQGITALQDENGN
+207 AKGITALQDINGN

-226 LALDMNSL
+226 LAQDINSL
-234 MDSSGKLIDAKNYKD
+234 MDSSGKLLDAKNYKD
-249 ITFSVEQNGETKNYT
+249 ITFSIEQNGVTINHT
-264 FTYGAE
+264 FTYGDTGA
-270 GENGFKTT
+270 NGFKSV
-278 GELITLIKERTG
+278 GELIDLIKEQTG

-295 KLDSLGN
+295 KLDENGN

-311 NNTMQEMTLSI
+311 NNSMQNVNVSI
-322 SGRLAQKLGLS
+322 SGRLAEKLGLS
-333 TNNETLESAFQSQV
+333 TNNEILDSAFTSQIK
-347 ETFTENT
+347 TFEENAV
-354 NYPNG
+354 YQNG
-359 AYVNYGGI
+359 DYVNYQGM

-372 GEGQDAGNPIDNPES
+372 GEGEVLGNPIDNPES
-387 WTLVDSTK
+387 WNLVDSTK
-395 VANYKENSEY
+395 VPTYQENQEY
-405 NEGDFIVYEGKIY
+405 LEGDFIVYEGRVY
-418 QRSNEPITMVEDPET
+418 QRSAEEITMVEDPET
-433 GELIAQ
+433 GELVPQ
-439 NPAEDTIGWKEIG
+439 NPAEDTQAWIEVG
-452 ENSRGMITEYEA
+452 ENTKGMIAEYQA
-464 GTTYEE
+464 GNNYQE

-476 NGILYQKTNGAG
+476 NGILYQKVNGAG
-488 DTNPL
+488 NTNPS
-493 EDASGWRILMT
+493 EDSSGWRILMS

-509 TQLNVATYETNTEVY
+509 TQLNVPTYETNTEVY
-524 SDSGEKFILK
+524 SDTGEKFILK
-534 SQYILLEQGDQTAT
+534 NQYILIEQGDQTAT
-548 PPINERWEVKSAIYD
+548 PPINERWEVRSAIYD
-563 STGKTMISEN
+563 STGKTMISQN
-573 PVFSEISFNADGT
+573 PVLSEISFNADGSANAT
-586 PNAEPFEVAF
+586 PFAVEF
-596 QNGSI
+596 QGGSI

-610 GKFSS
+610 GKSSS

-625 SATQDGTSSG
+625 SATQDGTESG
-635 IMNDIVIN
+635 IMDDIVIN

-672 GLSKVGGNLFKM
+672 GLSKVGGNLFEM

-699 PLLAWEETGN
+699 PLLAWEETGT
-709 AGLKYGQVLD
+709 ASLKYGQVLD

>member
-15 HQTGIDVTS
+15 HQVGIDVTS
-24 NNIANVNTTGFRANS
+24 NNIANINTTGFRANT
-39 PEFKSLFSTHLNY
+39 PEFKSLFSTNLNY

-65 GVTIGSNAINTNDG
+65 GVTLGSNAINTNDG
-79 TYVNADG
+79 TYVSADG

-99 VGLNKNGA
+99 VGLNKNGE
-107 FDITNPDY
+107 FDINNPNY
-115 TGAQQNYFTRD
+115 NVKQNYFTRD

-152 IAADGTLTGANN
+152 IAADGTLTGTNN
-164 LEQDYANLGGSVLEP
+164 LQQDYANLGGSVLEP
-179 IQIPKEMHYQP
+179 IQIPKELHYQP
-190 TLTTQVNLAVNL
+190 TLTTEVNLAVNL

-207 AQGITALQDENGN
+207 AKGITALQDINGN

-226 LALDMNSL
+226 LAQDINSL
-234 MDSSGKLIDAKNYKD
+234 MDSSGKLLDAKNYKD
-249 ITFSVEQNGETKNYT
+249 ITFSIEQNGVTTNHT
-264 FTYGAE
+264 FTYGDTGA
-270 GENGFKTT
+270 NGFKSV
-278 GELITLIKERTG
+278 GELIDLIKEQTG

-295 KLDSLGN
+295 KLDENGN

-311 NNTMQEMTLSI
+311 NNSMQNVNVSI
-322 SGRLAQKLGLS
+322 SGRLAEKLGLS
-333 TNNETLESAFQSQV
+333 TNNEILDSAFTSQIK
-347 ETFTENT
+347 TFEENAV
-354 NYPNG
+354 YQNG
-359 AYVNYGGI
+359 DYVNYQGM

-372 GEGQDAGNPIDNPES
+372 GEGEALGNPIDNPES
-387 WTLVDSTK
+387 WNLVDSTK
-395 VANYKENSEY
+395 VPTYQENQEY
-405 NEGDFIVYEGKIY
+405 LEGDFIVYEGRVY
-418 QRSNEPITMVEDPET
+418 QRSAEEITMVEDPET
-433 GELIAQ
+433 GELVPQ
-439 NPAEDTIGWKEIG
+439 NPAEDTQAWIEVG
-452 ENSRGMITEYEA
+452 ENTKGMIAEYQA
-464 GTTYEE
+464 GNNYQE

-476 NGILYQKTNGAG
+476 NGILYQKVNGAG
-488 DTNPL
+488 NTNPS
-493 EDASGWRILMT
+493 EDSSGWRILMS

-509 TQLNVATYETNTEVY
+509 TQLNVPTYETNTEVY
-524 SDSGEKFILK
+524 SDTGEKFNLK
-534 SQYILLEQGDQTAT
+534 NQYILIEQGDQTAT
-548 PPINERWEVKSAIYD
+548 PPINERWEVRSAIYD
-563 STGKTMISEN
+563 STGKTMISQN
-573 PVFSEISFNADGT
+573 PVLSEISFNADGSANAT
-586 PNAEPFEVAF
+586 PFAVEF
-596 QNGSI
+596 QGGSI

-610 GKFSS
+610 GKSSS

-625 SATQDGTSSG
+625 SATQDGTESG
-635 IMNDIVIN
+635 IMDDIVIN

-672 GLSKVGGNLFKM
+672 GLSKVGGNLFEM

-699 PLLAWEETGN
+699 PLLAWEETGT
-709 AGLKYGQVLD
+709 ASLKYGQVLD

>member
-15 HQTGIDVTS
+15 HQVGIDVTS
-24 NNIANVNTTGFRANS
+24 NNIANINTTGFRANT
-39 PEFKSLFSTHLNY
+39 PEFKSLFSTNLNY

-65 GVTIGSNAINTNDG
+65 GVTLGSNAINTNDG
-79 TYVNADG
+79 TYVSADG

-99 VGLNKNGA
+99 VGLNKNGE
-107 FDITNPDY
+107 FDINNPNY
-115 TGAQQNYFTRD
+115 NVKQNYFTRD

-152 IAADGTLTGANN
+152 IAADGTLTGTNN
-164 LEQDYANLGGSVLEP
+164 LQQDYANLGGSVLEP
-179 IQIPKEMHYQP
+179 IQIPKELHYQP
-190 TLTTQVNLAVNL
+190 TLTTEVNLAVNL

-207 AQGITALQDENGN
+207 AKGITALQDINGN
-220 FSMEKF
+220 FNMEKF
-226 LALDMNSL
+226 LAQDINSL
-234 MDSSGKLIDAKNYKD
+234 MDSSGKLLDAKNYKD
-249 ITFSVEQNGETKNYT
+249 ITFSIEQNGVTTNHT
-264 FTYGAE
+264 FTYGDTGA
-270 GENGFKTT
+270 NGFKSV
-278 GELITLIKERTG
+278 GELIDLIKEQTG

-295 KLDSLGN
+295 KLDENGN

-311 NNTMQEMTLSI
+311 NNSMQNVNVSI
-322 SGRLAQKLGLS
+322 SGRLAEKLGLS
-333 TNNETLESAFQSQV
+333 TNNEILDSAFTSQIK
-347 ETFTENT
+347 TFEENAV
-354 NYPNG
+354 YQNG
-359 AYVNYGGI
+359 DYVNYQGM

-372 GEGQDAGNPIDNPES
+372 GEGEALGNPIDNPES
-387 WTLVDSTK
+387 WNLVDSTK
-395 VANYKENSEY
+395 VPTYQENQEY
-405 NEGDFIVYEGKIY
+405 LEGDFIVYEGRVY
-418 QRSNEPITMVEDPET
+418 QRSAEEITMVEDPET
-433 GELIAQ
+433 GELVPQ
-439 NPAEDTIGWKEIG
+439 NPAEDTQAWIEVG
-452 ENSRGMITEYEA
+452 ENTKGMIAEYQA
-464 GTTYEE
+464 GNNYQE

-476 NGILYQKTNGAG
+476 NGILYQKVNGAG
-488 DTNPL
+488 NTNPS
-493 EDASGWRILMT
+493 EDSSGWRILMS

-509 TQLNVATYETNTEVY
+509 TQLNVPTYETNTEVY
-524 SDSGEKFILK
+524 SDTGEKFILK
-534 SQYILLEQGDQTAT
+534 NQYILIEQSDQTAT
-548 PPINERWEVKSAIYD
+548 PPINERWEVRSAIYD
-563 STGKTMISEN
+563 STGKTMISQN
-573 PVFSEISFNADGT
+573 PVLSEISFNADGSANAT
-586 PNAEPFEVAF
+586 PFAVEF
-596 QNGSI
+596 QGGSI

-610 GKFSS
+610 GKSSS

-625 SATQDGTSSG
+625 SATQDGTESG
-635 IMNDIVIN
+635 IMDDIVIN

-672 GLSKVGGNLFKM
+672 GLSKVGGNLFEM

-699 PLLAWEETGN
+699 PLLAWEETGT
-709 AGLKYGQVLD
+709 ASLKYGQVLD

>member
-15 HQTGIDVTS
+15 HQVGIDVTS
-24 NNIANVNTTGFRANS
+24 NNIANINTTGFRANT
-39 PEFKSLFSTHLNY
+39 PEFKSLFSTNLNY

-65 GVTIGSNAINTNDG
+65 GVTLGSNAINTNDG
-79 TYVNADG
+79 TYVSADG

-99 VGLNKNGA
+99 VGLNKNGE
-107 FDITNPDY
+107 FDINNPNY
-115 TGAQQNYFTRD
+115 NVKQNYFTRD

-152 IAADGTLTGANN
+152 IAADGTLTGTNN
-164 LEQDYANLGGSVLEP
+164 LQQDYANLGGSVLEP
-179 IQIPKEMHYQP
+179 IQIPKELHYQP
-190 TLTTQVNLAVNL
+190 TLTTEVNLAVNL

-207 AQGITALQDENGN
+207 AKGITALQDINGN

-226 LALDMNSL
+226 LAQDINSL
-234 MDSSGKLIDAKNYKD
+234 MDSSGKLLDAKNYKD
-249 ITFSVEQNGETKNYT
+249 ITFSIEQNGVTTNHT
-264 FTYGAE
+264 FTYGDTGA
-270 GENGFKTT
+270 NGFKSV
-278 GELITLIKERTG
+278 GELIDLIKEQTG

-295 KLDSLGN
+295 KLDENGN

-311 NNTMQEMTLSI
+311 NNSMQNVNVSI
-322 SGRLAQKLGLS
+322 SGRLAEKLGLS
-333 TNNETLESAFQSQV
+333 TNNEILDSAFTSQIK
-347 ETFTENT
+347 TFEENAV
-354 NYPNG
+354 YQNG
-359 AYVNYGGI
+359 DYVNYQGM

-372 GEGQDAGNPIDNPES
+372 GEGEALGNPIDNPES
-387 WTLVDSTK
+387 WNLVDSTK
-395 VANYKENSEY
+395 VPTYQENQEY
-405 NEGDFIVYEGKIY
+405 LEGDFIVYEGRIY
-418 QRSNEPITMVEDPET
+418 QRSAEEITMVEDPET
-433 GELIAQ
+433 GELVPQ
-439 NPAEDTIGWKEIG
+439 NPAEDAQAWIEVG
-452 ENSRGMITEYEA
+452 ENTKGMIAEYQA
-464 GTTYEE
+464 GNNYQE

-476 NGILYQKTNGAG
+476 NGILYQKVNGAG
-488 DTNPL
+488 NTNPS
-493 EDASGWRILMT
+493 EDSSGWRILMS

-509 TQLNVATYETNTEVY
+509 TQLNVPTYETNTEVY
-524 SDSGEKFILK
+524 SDTGEKFILK
-534 SQYILLEQGDQTAT
+534 NQYILIEQGDQTAT
-548 PPINERWEVKSAIYD
+548 PPINERWEVRSAIYD
-563 STGKTMISEN
+563 STGKTMISQN
-573 PVFSEISFNADGT
+573 PVLSEISFNADGSANAT
-586 PNAEPFEVAF
+586 PFAVEF
-596 QNGSI
+596 QGGSI

-610 GKFSS
+610 GKSSS

-625 SATQDGTSSG
+625 SATQDGTESG
-635 IMNDIVIN
+635 IMDDIVIN

-672 GLSKVGGNLFKM
+672 GLSKVGGNLFEM

-699 PLLAWEETGN
+699 PLLAWEETGT
-709 AGLKYGQVLD
+709 ASLKYGQVLD

>member
-15 HQTGIDVTS
+15 HQVGIDVTS
-24 NNIANVNTTGFRANS
+24 NNIANINTTGFRANT
-39 PEFKSLFSTHLNY
+39 PEFKSLFSTNLNY

-65 GVTIGSNAINTNDG
+65 GVTLGSNAINTNDG
-79 TYVNADG
+79 TYVSADG

-99 VGLNKNGA
+99 VGLNKNGE
-107 FDITNPDY
+107 FDINNPNY
-115 TGAQQNYFTRD
+115 NVKQNYFTRD

-152 IAADGTLTGANN
+152 IAADGTLTGTNN
-164 LEQDYANLGGSVLEP
+164 LQQDYANLGGSVLEP
-179 IQIPKEMHYQP
+179 IQIPKELHYQP
-190 TLTTQVNLAVNL
+190 TLTTEVNLAVNL

-207 AQGITALQDENGN
+207 AKGITALQDINGN

-226 LALDMNSL
+226 LAQDINSL
-234 MDSSGKLIDAKNYKD
+234 MDSSGKLLDAKNYKD
-249 ITFSVEQNGETKNYT
+249 ITFSIEQNGVTTNHT
-264 FTYGAE
+264 FTYGDTGA
-270 GENGFKTT
+270 NGFKSV
-278 GELITLIKERTG
+278 GELIDLIKEQTG

-295 KLDSLGN
+295 KLDENGN

-311 NNTMQEMTLSI
+311 NNSMQNVNVSI
-322 SGRLAQKLGLS
+322 SGRLAEKLGLS
-333 TNNETLESAFQSQV
+333 TNNEILDSAFTSQIK
-347 ETFTENT
+347 TFEENAV
-354 NYPNG
+354 YQNG
-359 AYVNYGGI
+359 DYVNYQGM

-372 GEGQDAGNPIDNPES
+372 GEGEALGNPIDNPES
-387 WTLVDSTK
+387 WNLVDSTK
-395 VANYKENSEY
+395 VPTYQENQEY
-405 NEGDFIVYEGKIY
+405 LEGDFIVYEGRVY
-418 QRSNEPITMVEDPET
+418 QRSAEEITMVEDPET
-433 GELIAQ
+433 GELVPQ
-439 NPAEDTIGWKEIG
+439 NPAEDTQAWIEVG
-452 ENSRGMITEYEA
+452 ENTKGMIAEYQA
-464 GTTYEE
+464 GNNYQE

-476 NGILYQKTNGAG
+476 NGILYQKVNGAG
-488 DTNPL
+488 NTNPS
-493 EDASGWRILMT
+493 EDSSGWRILMS

-509 TQLNVATYETNTEVY
+509 TQLNVPTYETNTEVY
-524 SDSGEKFILK
+524 SNTGEKFILK
-534 SQYILLEQGDQTAT
+534 NQYILIEQGDQTAT
-548 PPINERWEVKSAIYD
+548 PPINERWEVRSAIYD
-563 STGKTMISEN
+563 STGKTMISQN
-573 PVFSEISFNADGT
+573 PVLSEISFNADGSANAT
-586 PNAEPFEVAF
+586 PFAVEF
-596 QNGSI
+596 QGGSI

-610 GKFSS
+610 GKSSS

-625 SATQDGTSSG
+625 SATQDGTESG
-635 IMNDIVIN
+635 IMDDIVIN

-672 GLSKVGGNLFKM
+672 GLSKVGGNLFEM

-699 PLLAWEETGN
+699 PLLAWEETGT
-709 AGLKYGQVLD
+709 ASLKYGQVLD

>member
-15 HQTGIDVTS
+15 HQVGIDVTS
-24 NNIANVNTTGFRANS
+24 NNIANINTTGFRANT
-39 PEFKSLFSTHLNY
+39 PEFKSLFSTNLNY

-65 GVTIGSNAINTNDG
+65 GVTLGSNAINTNDG
-79 TYVNADG
+79 TYVSADG

-99 VGLNKNGA
+99 VGLNKNGE
-107 FDITNPDY
+107 FDINNPNY
-115 TGAQQNYFTRD
+115 NVKQNYFTRD

-152 IAADGTLTGANN
+152 IAADGTLTGTNN
-164 LEQDYANLGGSVLEP
+164 LQQDYANLGGSVLEP
-179 IQIPKEMHYQP
+179 IQIPKELHYQP
-190 TLTTQVNLAVNL
+190 TLTTEVNLAVNL

-207 AQGITALQDENGN
+207 AKGITALQDINGN

-226 LALDMNSL
+226 LAQDINSL
-234 MDSSGKLIDAKNYKD
+234 MDSSGKLLDAKNYKD
-249 ITFSVEQNGETKNYT
+249 ITFSIEQNGVTTNHT
-264 FTYGAE
+264 FTYGDTGA
-270 GENGFKTT
+270 NGFKSV
-278 GELITLIKERTG
+278 GELIDLIKEQTG

-295 KLDSLGN
+295 KLDENGN

-311 NNTMQEMTLSI
+311 NNSMQNMNVSI
-322 SGRLAQKLGLS
+322 SGRLAEKLGLS
-333 TNNETLESAFQSQV
+333 TNNEILDSAFISQIK
-347 ETFTENT
+347 TFEENAV
-354 NYPNG
+354 YQNG
-359 AYVNYGGI
+359 DYVNYQGM

-372 GEGQDAGNPIDNPES
+372 GEGEALGNPIDNPES
-387 WTLVDSTK
+387 WNLVDSTK
-395 VANYKENSEY
+395 VPTYQENQEY
-405 NEGDFIVYEGKIY
+405 LEGDFIVYEGRVY
-418 QRSNEPITMVEDPET
+418 QRSAEEITMVEDPET
-433 GELIAQ
+433 GELVPQ
-439 NPAEDTIGWKEIG
+439 NPAEDTQAWIEVG
-452 ENSRGMITEYEA
+452 ENTKGMIAEYQA
-464 GTTYEE
+464 GNNYQE

-476 NGILYQKTNGAG
+476 NGILYQKVNGAG
-488 DTNPL
+488 NTNPS
-493 EDASGWRILMT
+493 EDSSGWRILMS

-509 TQLNVATYETNTEVY
+509 TQLNVPTYETNTEVY
-524 SDSGEKFILK
+524 SDTGEKFILK
-534 SQYILLEQGDQTAT
+534 NQYILIEQGDQTAT
-548 PPINERWEVKSAIYD
+548 PPINERWEVRSAIYD
-563 STGKTMISEN
+563 STGKTMISQN
-573 PVFSEISFNADGT
+573 PVLSEISFNADGSANAT
-586 PNAEPFEVAF
+586 PFAVEF
-596 QNGSI
+596 QGGSI

-610 GKFSS
+610 GKSSS

-625 SATQDGTSSG
+625 SATQDGTESG
-635 IMNDIVIN
+635 IMDDIVIN

-672 GLSKVGGNLFKM
+672 GLSKVGGNLFEM

-699 PLLAWEETGN
+699 PLLAWEETGT
-709 AGLKYGQVLD
+709 ASLKYGQVLD

>member
-24 NNIANVNTTGFRANS
+24 NNIANVNTAGFRANS
-39 PEFKSLFSTHLNY
+39 PEFKSLFSTYLNY
-52 VNSNSPVANDYNY
+52 INSNSPVSNDYNY
-65 GVTIGSNAINTNDG
+65 GTTISSNAINTNDG
-79 TYVNADG
+79 TYVSADG

-99 VGLNKNGA
+99 VGLNKNGE
-107 FDITNPDY
+107 FDVKNPDY

-152 IAADGTLTGANN
+152 IAADGTLTGVNN

-179 IQIPKEMHYQP
+179 IRIPKEMHYQP
-190 TLTTQVNLAVNL
+190 TLTTQVNLSVNL

-207 AQGITALQDENGN
+207 PKGITILQDENGN
-220 FSMEKF
+220 FSMDKF

-234 MDSSGKLIDAKNYKD
+234 MDSSGKLLDAKNYKD
-249 ITFSVEQNGETKNYT
+249 ITFSIEQNGEIIDYT

-278 GELITLIKERTG
+278 GELITLIKEKTG

-295 KLDSLGN
+295 KLDELGN

-311 NNTMQEMTLSI
+311 NNSAQEMNLSI

-333 TNNETLESAFQSQV
+333 TNNETLESALQSQI
-347 ETFTENT
+347 ETFRDDK

-359 AYVNYGGI
+359 AYVNYNGI
-367 IFQKN
+367 IFQRN
-372 GEGQDAGNPIDNPES
+372 GEGQDAGNPIDNPDS

-418 QRSNEPITMVEDPET
+418 QRTDMPTTEVMDPET

-439 NPAEDTIGWKEIG
+439 NPAEDTNAWREIG
-452 ENSRGMITEYEA
+452 ENTRGAIAEYEA

-476 NGILYQKTNGAG
+476 NGILYQKVNGAG

-493 EDASGWRILMT
+493 EDASGWRILMS

-509 TQLNVATYETNTEVY
+509 TQLNVPTYETNTEVY

-534 SQYILLEQGDQTAT
+534 SQYVLLEQGDPTAT

-625 SATQDGTSSG
+625 SATQDGTASG

-672 GLSKVGGNLFKM
+672 GLSKIGGNLFKM

-709 AGLKYGQVLD
+709 TSLKYGQVLD

>member
-15 HQTGIDVTS
+15 HQVGIDVTS
-24 NNIANVNTTGFRANS
+24 NNIANINTTGFRANT
-39 PEFKSLFSTHLNY
+39 PEFKSLFSTNLNY

-65 GVTIGSNAINTNDG
+65 GVTLGSNAINTNDG
-79 TYVNADG
+79 TYVSADG

-99 VGLNKNGA
+99 VGLNKNGE
-107 FDITNPDY
+107 FDINNPNY
-115 TGAQQNYFTRD
+115 NVKQNYFTRD

-152 IAADGTLTGANN
+152 IAADGTLTGTNN
-164 LEQDYANLGGSVLEP
+164 LQQDYANLGGSVLEP
-179 IQIPKEMHYQP
+179 IQIPKELHYQP
-190 TLTTQVNLAVNL
+190 TLTTEVNLAVNL

-207 AQGITALQDENGN
+207 AKGITALQDIDGN

-226 LALDMNSL
+226 LAQDINSL
-234 MDSSGKLIDAKNYKD
+234 MDSSGKLLDAKNYKD
-249 ITFSVEQNGETKNYT
+249 ITFSIEQNGITTNHT
-264 FTYGAE
+264 FTYGDTGA
-270 GENGFKTT
+270 NGFKSV
-278 GELITLIKERTG
+278 GELIDLIKEQTG

-295 KLDSLGN
+295 KLDENGN

-311 NNTMQEMTLSI
+311 NNSMQNVNVSI
-322 SGRLAQKLGLS
+322 SGRLAEKLGLS
-333 TNNETLESAFQSQV
+333 TNNEILDSAFTSQIK
-347 ETFTENT
+347 TFEENAV
-354 NYPNG
+354 YQNG
-359 AYVNYGGI
+359 DYVNYQGM

-372 GEGQDAGNPIDNPES
+372 GEGEALGNPIDNPES
-387 WTLVDSTK
+387 WNLVDSTK
-395 VANYKENSEY
+395 VPTYQENQEY
-405 NEGDFIVYEGKIY
+405 LEGDFIVYEGRVY
-418 QRSNEPITMVEDPET
+418 QRSAEEITMVEDPET
-433 GELIAQ
+433 GELVPQ
-439 NPAEDTIGWKEIG
+439 NPAEDTQAWIEVG
-452 ENSRGMITEYEA
+452 ENTKGMIAEYQA
-464 GTTYEE
+464 GNNYQE

-476 NGILYQKTNGAG
+476 NGILYQKVNGAG
-488 DTNPL
+488 NTNPS
-493 EDASGWRILMT
+493 EDSSGWRILMS

-509 TQLNVATYETNTEVY
+509 TQLNVPTYETNTEVY
-524 SDSGEKFILK
+524 SDTGEKFILK
-534 SQYILLEQGDQTAT
+534 NQYILIKQGDQTAT
-548 PPINERWEVKSAIYD
+548 PPINERWEVRSAIYD
-563 STGKTMISEN
+563 STGKTMISQN
-573 PVFSEISFNADGT
+573 PVLSEISFNADGSANAT
-586 PNAEPFEVAF
+586 PFAVEF
-596 QNGSI
+596 QGGSI

-610 GKFSS
+610 GKSSS

-625 SATQDGTSSG
+625 SATQDGTESG
-635 IMNDIVIN
+635 IMDDIVIN

-672 GLSKVGGNLFKM
+672 GLSKVGGNLFEM

-699 PLLAWEETGN
+699 PLLAWEETG
-709 AGLKYGQVLD
+709 AASLKYGQVLD

>member
-15 HQTGIDVTS
+15 HQVGIDVTS
-24 NNIANVNTTGFRANS
+24 NNIANINTTGFRANT
-39 PEFKSLFSTHLNY
+39 PEFKSLFSTNLNY

-65 GVTIGSNAINTNDG
+65 GVTLGSNAINTNDG
-79 TYVNADG
+79 TYVSADG

-99 VGLNKNGA
+99 VGLNKNGE
-107 FDITNPDY
+107 FDINNPNY
-115 TGAQQNYFTRD
+115 NVKQNYFTRD

-152 IAADGTLTGANN
+152 IAADGTLTGTNN
-164 LEQDYANLGGSVLEP
+164 LQQDYANLGGSVLEP
-179 IQIPKEMHYQP
+179 IQIPKELHYQP
-190 TLTTQVNLAVNL
+190 TLTTEVNLAVNL

-207 AQGITALQDENGN
+207 AKGITALQDINGN

-226 LALDMNSL
+226 LAQDINSL
-234 MDSSGKLIDAKNYKD
+234 MDSSGKLLDAKNYKD
-249 ITFSVEQNGETKNYT
+249 ITFSIEQNGVTTNHT
-264 FTYGAE
+264 FTYGDTGA
-270 GENGFKTT
+270 NGFKSV
-278 GELITLIKERTG
+278 GELIDLIKEQTG

-295 KLDSLGN
+295 KLDENGN

-311 NNTMQEMTLSI
+311 NNSMQNVNVSI
-322 SGRLAQKLGLS
+322 SGRLAEKLGLS
-333 TNNETLESAFQSQV
+333 TNSEILDSAFTSQIK
-347 ETFTENT
+347 TFEENAV
-354 NYPNG
+354 YQNG
-359 AYVNYGGI
+359 DYVNYQGM

-372 GEGQDAGNPIDNPES
+372 GEGEALGNPIDNPES
-387 WTLVDSTK
+387 WNLVDSTK
-395 VANYKENSEY
+395 VPTYQENQEY
-405 NEGDFIVYEGKIY
+405 LEGDFIVYEGRVY
-418 QRSNEPITMVEDPET
+418 QRSAEEITMVEDPET
-433 GELIAQ
+433 GELVPQ
-439 NPAEDTIGWKEIG
+439 NPAEDTQAWIEVG
-452 ENSRGMITEYEA
+452 ENTKGMIAEYQA
-464 GTTYEE
+464 GNNYQE

-476 NGILYQKTNGAG
+476 NGILYQKVNGAG
-488 DTNPL
+488 NTNPS
-493 EDASGWRILMT
+493 EDSSGWRILMS

-509 TQLNVATYETNTEVY
+509 TQLNVPTYETNTEVY
-524 SDSGEKFILK
+524 SDTGEKFILK
-534 SQYILLEQGDQTAT
+534 NQYILIEQGDQTAT
-548 PPINERWEVKSAIYD
+548 PPINERWEVRSAIYD
-563 STGKTMISEN
+563 STGKTMISQN
-573 PVFSEISFNADGT
+573 PVLSEISFNADGSANAT
-586 PNAEPFEVAF
+586 PFAVEF
-596 QNGSI
+596 QGGSI

-610 GKFSS
+610 GKSSS

-625 SATQDGTSSG
+625 SATQDGTESG
-635 IMNDIVIN
+635 IMDDIVIN

-672 GLSKVGGNLFKM
+672 GLSKVGGNLFEM

-699 PLLAWEETGN
+699 PLLAWEETGT
-709 AGLKYGQVLD
+709 ASLKYGQVLD

>member
-15 HQTGIDVTS
+15 HQVGIDVTS
-24 NNIANVNTTGFRANS
+24 NNIANINTTGFRANT
-39 PEFKSLFSTHLNY
+39 PEFKSLFSTNLNY

-65 GVTIGSNAINTNDG
+65 GVTLGSNAINTNDG
-79 TYVNADG
+79 TYVSADG

-99 VGLNKNGA
+99 VGLNKNGE
-107 FDITNPDY
+107 FDINNPNY
-115 TGAQQNYFTRD
+115 NVKQNYFTRD

-152 IAADGTLTGANN
+152 IAADGTLTGTNN
-164 LEQDYANLGGSVLEP
+164 LQQDYANLGGSVLEP
-179 IQIPKEMHYQP
+179 IQIPKELHYQP
-190 TLTTQVNLAVNL
+190 TLTTEVNLAVNL

-207 AQGITALQDENGN
+207 AKGITALQDINGN

-226 LALDMNSL
+226 LAQDINSL
-234 MDSSGKLIDAKNYKD
+234 MDSSGKLLDAKNYKD
-249 ITFSVEQNGETKNYT
+249 ITFSIEQNGVTTNHT
-264 FTYGAE
+264 FTYGDTGA
-270 GENGFKTT
+270 NGFKSV
-278 GELITLIKERTG
+278 GELIDLIKEQTG

-295 KLDSLGN
+295 KLDENGN

-311 NNTMQEMTLSI
+311 NNSMQNVNVSI
-322 SGRLAQKLGLS
+322 SGRLAEKLGLS
-333 TNNETLESAFQSQV
+333 TNNEILDSAFTSQIK
-347 ETFTENT
+347 TFEENAV
-354 NYPNG
+354 YQNG
-359 AYVNYGGI
+359 DYVNYQGM

-372 GEGQDAGNPIDNPES
+372 GEGEALGNPIDNPES
-387 WTLVDSTK
+387 WNLVDSTK
-395 VANYKENSEY
+395 VPTYQENQEY
-405 NEGDFIVYEGKIY
+405 LEGDFIVYEGRVY
-418 QRSNEPITMVEDPET
+418 QRSAEEITMVEDPET
-433 GELIAQ
+433 GELVPQ
-439 NPAEDTIGWKEIG
+439 NPAEDTQAWIEVG
-452 ENSRGMITEYEA
+452 ENTKGMIAEYQA
-464 GTTYEE
+464 GNNYQE

-476 NGILYQKTNGAG
+476 NGILYQKVNGAG
-488 DTNPL
+488 NTNPS
-493 EDASGWRILMT
+493 EDSSGWRILMS

-509 TQLNVATYETNTEVY
+509 TQLNVPTYETNTEVY
-524 SDSGEKFILK
+524 SDTGEKFILK
-534 SQYILLEQGDQTAT
+534 NQYILIEQGDQTAT
-548 PPINERWEVKSAIYD
+548 PPINERWEVRSAIYD
-563 STGKTMISEN
+563 STGKTMISQN
-573 PVFSEISFNADGT
+573 PVLSEISFNADGSANAT
-586 PNAEPFEVAF
+586 PFAVEF
-596 QNGSI
+596 QGGSI

-610 GKFSS
+610 GKSSS

-625 SATQDGTSSG
+625 SATQDGTESG
-635 IMNDIVIN
+635 IMDDIVIN

-672 GLSKVGGNLFKM
+672 GLSKVGGNLFEM

-699 PLLAWEETGN
+699 PLLAWEETGT

>member
-15 HQTGIDVTS
+15 HQVGIDVTS
-24 NNIANVNTTGFRANS
+24 NNIANINTTGFRANT
-39 PEFKSLFSTHLNY
+39 PEFKSLFSTNLNY

-65 GVTIGSNAINTNDG
+65 GVTLGSNAINTNDG
-79 TYVNADG
+79 TYVSADG

-99 VGLNKNGA
+99 VGLNKNGE
-107 FDITNPDY
+107 FDINNPNY
-115 TGAQQNYFTRD
+115 NVKQNYFTRD

-152 IAADGTLTGANN
+152 IAADGTLTGTNN
-164 LEQDYANLGGSVLEP
+164 LQQDYANLGGSVLEP
-179 IQIPKEMHYQP
+179 IQIPKELHYQP
-190 TLTTQVNLAVNL
+190 TLTTEVNLAVNL

-207 AQGITALQDENGN
+207 AKGITALQDINGN

-226 LALDMNSL
+226 LAQDINSL
-234 MDSSGKLIDAKNYKD
+234 MDSSGKLLDAKNYKD
-249 ITFSVEQNGETKNYT
+249 ITFSIEQNGVTTNHT
-264 FTYGAE
+264 FTYGDT
-270 GENGFKTT
+270 GVNGFKSV
-278 GELITLIKERTG
+278 GELIDLIKEQTG

-295 KLDSLGN
+295 KLDENGN

-311 NNTMQEMTLSI
+311 NNSMQNMNVSI
-322 SGRLAQKLGLS
+322 SGRLAEKLGLS
-333 TNNETLESAFQSQV
+333 TNNEILDSAFTSQIK
-347 ETFTENT
+347 TFEENAV
-354 NYPNG
+354 YQNG
-359 AYVNYGGI
+359 DYVNYQGM

-372 GEGQDAGNPIDNPES
+372 GEGEALGNPIDNPES
-387 WTLVDSTK
+387 WNLVDSTK
-395 VANYKENSEY
+395 VPTYQENQEY
-405 NEGDFIVYEGKIY
+405 LEGDFIVYEGRIY
-418 QRSNEPITMVEDPET
+418 QRSAEEITMVEDPET
-433 GELIAQ
+433 GELVPQ
-439 NPAEDTIGWKEIG
+439 NPAEDTQAWIEVG
-452 ENSRGMITEYEA
+452 ENTKGMIAEYQA
-464 GTTYEE
+464 GNNYQE

-476 NGILYQKTNGAG
+476 NGILYQKVNGAG
-488 DTNPL
+488 NTNPS
-493 EDASGWRILMT
+493 EDSSGWRILMS

-509 TQLNVATYETNTEVY
+509 TQLNVPTYETNTEVY
-524 SDSGEKFILK
+524 SDTGEKFILK
-534 SQYILLEQGDQTAT
+534 NQYILIEQGDQTAT
-548 PPINERWEVKSAIYD
+548 PPINERWEVRSAIYD
-563 STGKTMISEN
+563 GTGKTMISQN
-573 PVFSEISFNADGT
+573 PVLSEISFNADGSANAT
-586 PNAEPFEVAF
+586 PFAVEF
-596 QNGSI
+596 QGGSI

-610 GKFSS
+610 GKSSS

-625 SATQDGTSSG
+625 SATQDGTESG
-635 IMNDIVIN
+635 IMDDIVIN

-672 GLSKVGGNLFKM
+672 GLSKVGGNLFEM

-699 PLLAWEETGN
+699 PLLAWEETGT
-709 AGLKYGQVLD
+709 ASLKYGQVLD

>member
-15 HQTGIDVTS
+15 HQVGIDVTS
-24 NNIANVNTTGFRANS
+24 NNIANINTTGFRANT
-39 PEFKSLFSTHLNY
+39 PEFKSLFSTNLNY

-65 GVTIGSNAINTNDG
+65 GVTLGSNAINTNDG
-79 TYVNADG
+79 TYVSADG

-99 VGLNKNGA
+99 VGLNKNGE
-107 FDITNPDY
+107 FDINNPNY
-115 TGAQQNYFTRD
+115 NVKQNYFTRD

-152 IAADGTLTGANN
+152 IAADGTLTGTNN
-164 LEQDYANLGGSVLEP
+164 LQQDYANLGGSVLEP
-179 IQIPKEMHYQP
+179 IQIPKELHYQP
-190 TLTTQVNLAVNL
+190 TLTTEVNLAVNL

-207 AQGITALQDENGN
+207 AKGITALQDINGN
-220 FSMEKF
+220 FSMQKF
-226 LALDMNSL
+226 LAQDINSL
-234 MDSSGKLIDAKNYKD
+234 MDSSGKLLDAKNYKD
-249 ITFSVEQNGETKNYT
+249 ITFSIEQNGVTTNYT
-264 FTYGAE
+264 FTYGDTGA
-270 GENGFKTT
+270 NGFKSV
-278 GELITLIKERTG
+278 GELIDLIKEQTG

-295 KLDSLGN
+295 KLDENGN

-311 NNTMQEMTLSI
+311 NNSMQNVNVSI
-322 SGRLAQKLGLS
+322 SGRLAEKLGLS
-333 TNNETLESAFQSQV
+333 TNNEILDSAFTSQIK
-347 ETFTENT
+347 TFEENT
-354 NYPNG
+354 VYQNG
-359 AYVNYGGI
+359 DYVNYQGM

-372 GEGQDAGNPIDNPES
+372 GEGEALGNPIDNPKS
-387 WTLVDSTK
+387 WNLVDSTK
-395 VANYKENSEY
+395 VPTYQENQEY
-405 NEGDFIVYEGKIY
+405 LEGDFIVYEGRVY
-418 QRSNEPITMVEDPET
+418 QRSAEEITMVEDPET
-433 GELIAQ
+433 GELVPQ
-439 NPAEDTIGWKEIG
+439 NPAEDTQAWIEVG
-452 ENSRGMITEYEA
+452 ENTKGMIAEYQA
-464 GTTYEE
+464 GNNYQE

-476 NGILYQKTNGAG
+476 NGILYQKVNGAG
-488 DTNPL
+488 NTNPA
-493 EDASGWRILMT
+493 EDSSGWRILMS

-509 TQLNVATYETNTEVY
+509 TQLNVPTYETNTEVY
-524 SDSGEKFILK
+524 SDTGEKFILK
-534 SQYILLEQGDQTAT
+534 NQYILIEQGDQTAT
-548 PPINERWEVKSAIYD
+548 PPINERWEVRSAIYD
-563 STGKTMISEN
+563 STGKTMISQN
-573 PVFSEISFNADGT
+573 PVLSEISFNADGSANAT
-586 PNAEPFEVAF
+586 PFAVEF
-596 QNGSI
+596 QGGSI

-610 GKFSS
+610 GKSSS

-625 SATQDGTSSG
+625 SATQDGTESG
-635 IMNDIVIN
+635 IMDDIVIN

-672 GLSKVGGNLFKM
+672 GLSKVGGNLFEM

-699 PLLAWEETGN
+699 PLLAWEETGT
-709 AGLKYGQVLD
+709 ASLKYGQVLD

>member
-1 MVGSLYSGISGIKT
+1 MVGSLYSSISGIKT
-15 HQTGIDVTS
+15 HQVGIDVTS
-24 NNIANVNTTGFRANS
+24 NNIANINTTGFRANT
-39 PEFKSLFSTHLNY
+39 PEFKSLFSTNLNY

-65 GVTIGSNAINTNDG
+65 GVTLGSNAINTNDG
-79 TYVNADG
+79 TYVSADG

-99 VGLNKNGA
+99 VGLNKNGE
-107 FDITNPDY
+107 FDINNPNY
-115 TGAQQNYFTRD
+115 NVKQNYFTRD

-152 IAADGTLTGANN
+152 IAADGTLTGTNT
-164 LEQDYANLGGSVLEP
+164 LQQDYANLGGSVLEP
-179 IQIPKEMHYQP
+179 IQIPKELHYQP
-190 TLTTQVNLAVNL
+190 TLTTEVNLAVNL

-207 AQGITALQDENGN
+207 AKGITALQDINGN
-220 FSMEKF
+220 FSMQKF
-226 LALDMNSL
+226 LAQDINSL
-234 MDSSGKLIDAKNYKD
+234 MDSSGKLLDAKNYKD
-249 ITFSVEQNGETKNYT
+249 ITFSIEQNGVTTNHT
-264 FTYGAE
+264 FTYGDTGA
-270 GENGFKTT
+270 NGFKSV
-278 GELITLIKERTG
+278 GELIDLIKEQTG

-295 KLDSLGN
+295 KLDENGN

-311 NNTMQEMTLSI
+311 NNSMQNMNVSI
-322 SGRLAQKLGLS
+322 SGRLAEKLGLS
-333 TNNETLESAFQSQV
+333 TNNEILDSAFTSQIK
-347 ETFTENT
+347 TFEENAV
-354 NYPNG
+354 YQNG
-359 AYVNYGGI
+359 DYVNYQGM

-372 GEGQDAGNPIDNPES
+372 GEGEALGNPIDNPES
-387 WTLVDSTK
+387 WNLVDSTK
-395 VANYKENSEY
+395 VPTYQENQEY
-405 NEGDFIVYEGKIY
+405 LEGDFIVYEGRVY
-418 QRSNEPITMVEDPET
+418 QRSAEEITMVEDPET
-433 GELIAQ
+433 GELVPQ
-439 NPAEDTIGWKEIG
+439 NPAEDTQAWIEVG
-452 ENSRGMITEYEA
+452 ENTKGMIAEYQA
-464 GTTYEE
+464 GNNYQE

-476 NGILYQKTNGAG
+476 NGILYQKVNGAG
-488 DTNPL
+488 NTNPS
-493 EDASGWRILMT
+493 EDSSGWRILMS

-509 TQLNVATYETNTEVY
+509 TQLNVPTYETNTEVY
-524 SDSGEKFILK
+524 SDTGEKFILK
-534 SQYILLEQGDQTAT
+534 NQYILIEQGDQTAT
-548 PPINERWEVKSAIYD
+548 PPINERWEVRSAIYD
-563 STGKTMISEN
+563 STGKTMISQN
-573 PVFSEISFNADGT
+573 PVLSEISFNADGSANAT
-586 PNAEPFEVAF
+586 PFAVEF
-596 QNGSI
+596 QGGSI

-610 GKFSS
+610 GKSSS

-625 SATQDGTSSG
+625 SATQDGTESG
-635 IMNDIVIN
+635 IMDDIVIN

-672 GLSKVGGNLFKM
+672 GLSKVGGNLFEM

-699 PLLAWEETGN
+699 PLLAWEETGT
-709 AGLKYGQVLD
+709 ASLKYGQVLD

>member
-15 HQTGIDVTS
+15 HQVGIDVTS
-24 NNIANVNTTGFRANS
+24 NNIANINTTGFRANT
-39 PEFKSLFSTHLNY
+39 PEFKSLFSTNLNY

-65 GVTIGSNAINTNDG
+65 GVTLGSNAINTNDG
-79 TYVNADG
+79 TYVSADG

-99 VGLNKNGA
+99 VGLNKNGE
-107 FDITNPDY
+107 FDINNPNY
-115 TGAQQNYFTRD
+115 NVKQNYFTRD

-152 IAADGTLTGANN
+152 IAADGTLTGTNN
-164 LEQDYANLGGSVLEP
+164 LQQDYANLGGSVLEP
-179 IQIPKEMHYQP
+179 IQIPKELHYQP
-190 TLTTQVNLAVNL
+190 TLTTEVNLAVNL

-207 AQGITALQDENGN
+207 AKGITALQDINGN

-226 LALDMNSL
+226 LAQDINSL
-234 MDSSGKLIDAKNYKD
+234 MDSSGKLLDAKNYKD
-249 ITFSVEQNGETKNYT
+249 ITFSIEQNGVTTNHT
-264 FTYGAE
+264 FTYGDTGA
-270 GENGFKTT
+270 NGFKSV
-278 GELITLIKERTG
+278 GELIDLIKEQTG

-295 KLDSLGN
+295 KLDENGN

-311 NNTMQEMTLSI
+311 NNSMQNMNVSI
-322 SGRLAQKLGLS
+322 SGRLAEKLGLS
-333 TNNETLESAFQSQV
+333 TNNEILDSAFTSQIK
-347 ETFTENT
+347 TFEENAV
-354 NYPNG
+354 YQNG
-359 AYVNYGGI
+359 DYVNYQGM

-372 GEGQDAGNPIDNPES
+372 GEGEALGNPIDNPES
-387 WTLVDSTK
+387 WNLVDSTK
-395 VANYKENSEY
+395 VPTYQENQEY
-405 NEGDFIVYEGKIY
+405 LEGDFIVYEGRVY
-418 QRSNEPITMVEDPET
+418 QRSAEEITMVEDPET
-433 GELIAQ
+433 GELVPQ
-439 NPAEDTIGWKEIG
+439 NPAEDTQAWIEVG
-452 ENSRGMITEYEA
+452 ENTKGMIAEYQA
-464 GTTYEE
+464 GNNYQE

-476 NGILYQKTNGAG
+476 NGILYQKVNGAG
-488 DTNPL
+488 NTNPS
-493 EDASGWRILMT
+493 EDSSGWRILMS

-509 TQLNVATYETNTEVY
+509 TQLNVPAYETNTEVY
-524 SDSGEKFILK
+524 SDTGEKFILK
-534 SQYILLEQGDQTAT
+534 NQYILIEQGDQTAT
-548 PPINERWEVKSAIYD
+548 PPINERWEVRSAIYD
-563 STGKTMISEN
+563 STGKTMISQN
-573 PVFSEISFNADGT
+573 PVLSEISFNADGSANAT
-586 PNAEPFEVAF
+586 PFAVEF
-596 QNGSI
+596 QGGSI

-610 GKFSS
+610 GKSSS

-625 SATQDGTSSG
+625 SATQDGTESG
-635 IMNDIVIN
+635 IMDDIVIN

-672 GLSKVGGNLFKM
+672 GLSKVGGNLFEM

-699 PLLAWEETGN
+699 PLLAWEETGT
-709 AGLKYGQVLD
+709 ASLKYGQVLD

>member
-15 HQTGIDVTS
+15 HQVGIDVTS
-24 NNIANVNTTGFRANS
+24 NNIANINTTGFRANT
-39 PEFKSLFSTHLNY
+39 PEFKSLFSTNLNY

-65 GVTIGSNAINTNDG
+65 GVTLGSNAINTNDG
-79 TYVNADG
+79 TYVSADG

-99 VGLNKNGA
+99 VGLNKNGE
-107 FDITNPDY
+107 FDINNPNY
-115 TGAQQNYFTRD
+115 NVKQNYFTRD

-152 IAADGTLTGANN
+152 IAADGTLTGTNN
-164 LEQDYANLGGSVLEP
+164 LQQDYANLGGSVLEP
-179 IQIPKEMHYQP
+179 IQIPKELHYQP
-190 TLTTQVNLAVNL
+190 TLTTEVNLAVNL

-207 AQGITALQDENGN
+207 AKGITALQDINGN

-226 LALDMNSL
+226 LAQDINSL
-234 MDSSGKLIDAKNYKD
+234 MDSSGKLLDAKNYKD
-249 ITFSVEQNGETKNYT
+249 ITFSIEQNGVTTNHT
-264 FTYGAE
+264 FTYGDTGA
-270 GENGFKTT
+270 NGFKSV
-278 GELITLIKERTG
+278 GELIDLIKEQTG

-295 KLDSLGN
+295 KLDENGN

-311 NNTMQEMTLSI
+311 NNSMQNVNVSI
-322 SGRLAQKLGLS
+322 SGRLAEKLGLS
-333 TNNETLESAFQSQV
+333 TNNEILDSAFTSQIK
-347 ETFTENT
+347 TFEENAV
-354 NYPNG
+354 YQNG
-359 AYVNYGGI
+359 DYVNYQGM

-372 GEGQDAGNPIDNPES
+372 GEGEALGNPIDNPES
-387 WTLVDSTK
+387 WNLVDSTK
-395 VANYKENSEY
+395 VPTYQENQEY
-405 NEGDFIVYEGKIY
+405 LEGDFIVYEGRVY
-418 QRSNEPITMVEDPET
+418 QRSAEEITMVEDPET
-433 GELIAQ
+433 GELVPQ
-439 NPAEDTIGWKEIG
+439 NPAEDTQAWIEVG
-452 ENSRGMITEYEA
+452 ENTKGMIAEYQA
-464 GTTYEE
+464 GNNYQE

-476 NGILYQKTNGAG
+476 NGILYQKVNGAG
-488 DTNPL
+488 NTNPS
-493 EDASGWRILMT
+493 EDSSGWRILMS

-509 TQLNVATYETNTEVY
+509 TQLNVPTYETNTEVY
-524 SDSGEKFILK
+524 SDTGEKFILK
-534 SQYILLEQGDQTAT
+534 NQYILIEQGDQTAT
-548 PPINERWEVKSAIYD
+548 PPINERWEVRSAIYD
-563 STGKTMISEN
+563 STGKTMISQN
-573 PVFSEISFNADGT
+573 PVLSEISFNADGSANAT
-586 PNAEPFEVAF
+586 PFAVEF
-596 QNGSI
+596 QGGSI

-610 GKFSS
+610 GKSSS

-625 SATQDGTSSG
+625 SATQDGTESG
-635 IMNDIVIN
+635 IMDDIVIN

-672 GLSKVGGNLFKM
+672 GLSKVGGNLFEM

-699 PLLAWEETGN
+699 PLLAWEETG
-709 AGLKYGQVLD
+709 AASLKYGQVLD

>member
-15 HQTGIDVTS
+15 HQVGIDVTS
-24 NNIANVNTTGFRANS
+24 NNIANINTTGFRANT
-39 PEFKSLFSTHLNY
+39 PEFKSLFSTNLNY

-65 GVTIGSNAINTNDG
+65 GVTLGSNAINTNDG
-79 TYVNADG
+79 TYVSADG

-99 VGLNKNGA
+99 VGLNKNGE
-107 FDITNPDY
+107 FDINNPNY
-115 TGAQQNYFTRD
+115 NVKQNYFTRD

-152 IAADGTLTGANN
+152 IAADGTLTGTNN
-164 LEQDYANLGGSVLEP
+164 LQQDYANLGGSVLEP
-179 IQIPKEMHYQP
+179 IQIPKELHYQP
-190 TLTTQVNLAVNL
+190 TLTTEVNLAVNL

-207 AQGITALQDENGN
+207 AKGITALQDINGN
-220 FSMEKF
+220 FSMQKF
-226 LALDMNSL
+226 LAQDINSL
-234 MDSSGKLIDAKNYKD
+234 MDSSGKLLDAKNYKD
-249 ITFSVEQNGETKNYT
+249 ITFSIEQNGVTTNHT
-264 FTYGAE
+264 FTYGDTGA
-270 GENGFKTT
+270 NGFKSV
-278 GELITLIKERTG
+278 GELIDLIKEQTG

-295 KLDSLGN
+295 KLDENGN

-311 NNTMQEMTLSI
+311 NNSMQNVNVSI
-322 SGRLAQKLGLS
+322 SGRLAEKLGLS
-333 TNNETLESAFQSQV
+333 TNNEILDSAFTSQIK
-347 ETFTENT
+347 TFEENAV
-354 NYPNG
+354 YQNG
-359 AYVNYGGI
+359 DYVNYQGM

-372 GEGQDAGNPIDNPES
+372 GEGEALGNPIDNPES
-387 WTLVDSTK
+387 WNLVDSTK
-395 VANYKENSEY
+395 VPTYQENQEY
-405 NEGDFIVYEGKIY
+405 LEGDFIVYEGRVY
-418 QRSNEPITMVEDPET
+418 QRSAEEITMVEDPET
-433 GELIAQ
+433 GELVPQ
-439 NPAEDTIGWKEIG
+439 NPAEDTQAWIEVG
-452 ENSRGMITEYEA
+452 ENTKGMIAEYQA
-464 GTTYEE
+464 GNNYQE

-476 NGILYQKTNGAG
+476 NGILYQKVNGAG
-488 DTNPL
+488 NTNPS
-493 EDASGWRILMT
+493 EDSSGWRILMS

-509 TQLNVATYETNTEVY
+509 TQLNVPTYETNTEVY
-524 SDSGEKFILK
+524 SDTGEKFILK
-534 SQYILLEQGDQTAT
+534 NQYILIEQGDQTAT
-548 PPINERWEVKSAIYD
+548 PPINERWEVRSAIYD
-563 STGKTMISEN
+563 STGKTMISQN
-573 PVFSEISFNADGT
+573 PVLSEISFNADGSANAT
-586 PNAEPFEVAF
+586 PFAVEF
-596 QNGSI
+596 QGGSI

-610 GKFSS
+610 GKSSS

-625 SATQDGTSSG
+625 SATQDGTESG
-635 IMNDIVIN
+635 IMDDIVIN

-672 GLSKVGGNLFKM
+672 GLSKVGGNLFEM

-699 PLLAWEETGN
+699 PLLAWEETGT
-709 AGLKYGQVLD
+709 ASLKYGQVLD

>member
-15 HQTGIDVTS
+15 HQVGIDVTS
-24 NNIANVNTTGFRANS
+24 NNIANINTTGFRANT
-39 PEFKSLFSTHLNY
+39 PEFKSLFSTNLNY

-65 GVTIGSNAINTNDG
+65 GVTLGSNAINTNDG
-79 TYVNADG
+79 TYVSADG

-99 VGLNKNGA
+99 VGLNKNGE
-107 FDITNPDY
+107 FDINNPNY
-115 TGAQQNYFTRD
+115 NVKQNYFTRD

-152 IAADGTLTGANN
+152 IAADGTLTGTNN
-164 LEQDYANLGGSVLEP
+164 LQQDYANLGGSVLEP
-179 IQIPKEMHYQP
+179 IQIPKELHYQP
-190 TLTTQVNLAVNL
+190 TLTTEVNLAVNL

-207 AQGITALQDENGN
+207 AKGITALQDINGN

-226 LALDMNSL
+226 LAQDINSL
-234 MDSSGKLIDAKNYKD
+234 MDSSGKLLDAKNYKD
-249 ITFSVEQNGETKNYT
+249 ITFSIEQNGVTTNHT
-264 FTYGAE
+264 FTYGDTGA
-270 GENGFKTT
+270 NGFKSV
-278 GELITLIKERTG
+278 GELIDLIKEQTG

-295 KLDSLGN
+295 KLDENGN

-311 NNTMQEMTLSI
+311 NNSMQNVNVSI
-322 SGRLAQKLGLS
+322 SGRLAEKLGLS
-333 TNNETLESAFQSQV
+333 TNNEILDSAFTSQIK
-347 ETFTENT
+347 TFEENAV
-354 NYPNG
+354 YQNG
-359 AYVNYGGI
+359 DYVNYQGM

-372 GEGQDAGNPIDNPES
+372 GEGEALGNPIDNSES
-387 WTLVDSTK
+387 WNLVDSTK
-395 VANYKENSEY
+395 VPTYQENQEY
-405 NEGDFIVYEGKIY
+405 LEGDFIVYEGRVY
-418 QRSNEPITMVEDPET
+418 QRSAEEITMVEDPET
-433 GELIAQ
+433 GELVPQ
-439 NPAEDTIGWKEIG
+439 NPAEDTQAWIEVG
-452 ENSRGMITEYEA
+452 ENTKGMIAEYQA
-464 GTTYEE
+464 GNNYQE

-476 NGILYQKTNGAG
+476 NGILYQKVNGAG
-488 DTNPL
+488 NTNPS
-493 EDASGWRILMT
+493 EDSSGWRILMS

-509 TQLNVATYETNTEVY
+509 TQLNVPTYETNTEVY
-524 SDSGEKFILK
+524 SDTGEKFILK
-534 SQYILLEQGDQTAT
+534 NQYILIEQGDQTAT
-548 PPINERWEVKSAIYD
+548 PPINERWEVRSAIYD
-563 STGKTMISEN
+563 STGKTMISQN
-573 PVFSEISFNADGT
+573 PVLSEISFNADGSANAT
-586 PNAEPFEVAF
+586 PFAVEF
-596 QNGSI
+596 QGGSI

-610 GKFSS
+610 GKSSS

-625 SATQDGTSSG
+625 SATQDGTESG
-635 IMNDIVIN
+635 IMDDIVIN

-672 GLSKVGGNLFKM
+672 GLSKVGGNLFEM

-699 PLLAWEETGN
+699 PLLAWEETGT
-709 AGLKYGQVLD
+709 ASLKYGQVLD

>member
-15 HQTGIDVTS
+15 HQVGIDVTS
-24 NNIANVNTTGFRANS
+24 NNIANTNTTGFRANT
-39 PEFKSLFSTHLNY
+39 PEFKSLFSTNLNY

-65 GVTIGSNAINTNDG
+65 GVTLGSNAINTNDG
-79 TYVNADG
+79 TYVSADG

-99 VGLNKNGA
+99 VGLNKNGE
-107 FDITNPDY
+107 FDINNPNY
-115 TGAQQNYFTRD
+115 NVKQNYFTRD

-152 IAADGTLTGANN
+152 IAADGTLTGTNN
-164 LEQDYANLGGSVLEP
+164 LQQDYANLGGSVLEP
-179 IQIPKEMHYQP
+179 IQIPKELHYQP
-190 TLTTQVNLAVNL
+190 TLTTEVNLAVNL

-207 AQGITALQDENGN
+207 AKGITALQDINGN
-220 FSMEKF
+220 FSMQKF
-226 LALDMNSL
+226 LAQDINSL
-234 MDSSGKLIDAKNYKD
+234 MDSSGKLLDAKNYKD
-249 ITFSVEQNGETKNYT
+249 ITFSIEQNGVTTNHT
-264 FTYGAE
+264 FTYGDTGA
-270 GENGFKTT
+270 NGFKSV
-278 GELITLIKERTG
+278 GELIDLIKEQTG

-295 KLDSLGN
+295 KLDENGN

-311 NNTMQEMTLSI
+311 NNSMQNVNVSI
-322 SGRLAQKLGLS
+322 SGRLAEKLGLS
-333 TNNETLESAFQSQV
+333 TNNEILDSAFTSQIK
-347 ETFTENT
+347 TFEENVV
-354 NYPNG
+354 YQNG
-359 AYVNYGGI
+359 DYVNYQGM

-372 GEGQDAGNPIDNPES
+372 GEGEALGNPIDNPES
-387 WTLVDSTK
+387 WNLVDSTK
-395 VANYKENSEY
+395 VPTYQENQEY
-405 NEGDFIVYEGKIY
+405 LEGDFIVYEGRVY
-418 QRSNEPITMVEDPET
+418 QRSAEEITMVEDPET
-433 GELIAQ
+433 GELVPQ
-439 NPAEDTIGWKEIG
+439 NPAEDTQAWIEVG
-452 ENSRGMITEYEA
+452 ENTKGMIAEYQA
-464 GTTYEE
+464 GNNYQE

-476 NGILYQKTNGAG
+476 NGILYQKVNGAG
-488 DTNPL
+488 NTNPS
-493 EDASGWRILMT
+493 EDSSGWRILMS

-509 TQLNVATYETNTEVY
+509 TQLNVPTYETNTEVY
-524 SDSGEKFILK
+524 SDTGEKFILK
-534 SQYILLEQGDQTAT
+534 NQYILIEQGDQTAT
-548 PPINERWEVKSAIYD
+548 PPINERWEVRSAIYD
-563 STGKTMISEN
+563 STGKTMISQN
-573 PVFSEISFNADGT
+573 PVLSEISFNADGSANAT
-586 PNAEPFEVAF
+586 PFAVEF
-596 QNGSI
+596 QGGSI

-610 GKFSS
+610 GKSSS

-625 SATQDGTSSG
+625 SATQDGTESG
-635 IMNDIVIN
+635 IMDDIVIN

-672 GLSKVGGNLFKM
+672 GLSKVGGNLFEM

-699 PLLAWEETGN
+699 PLLAWEETGT
-709 AGLKYGQVLD
+709 ASLKYGQVLD

>member
-15 HQTGIDVTS
+15 HQVGIDVTS
-24 NNIANVNTTGFRANS
+24 NNIANINTTGFRANT
-39 PEFKSLFSTHLNY
+39 PEFKSLFSTNLNY

-65 GVTIGSNAINTNDG
+65 GVTLGSNAINTNDG
-79 TYVNADG
+79 TYVSADG

-99 VGLNKNGA
+99 VGLNKNGE
-107 FDITNPDY
+107 FDINNPNY
-115 TGAQQNYFTRD
+115 NVKQNYFTRD

-152 IAADGTLTGANN
+152 IAADGTLTGTNN
-164 LEQDYANLGGSVLEP
+164 LQQDYANLGGSVLEP
-179 IQIPKEMHYQP
+179 IQIPKELHYQP
-190 TLTTQVNLAVNL
+190 TLTTEVNLAVNL

-207 AQGITALQDENGN
+207 AKGITALQDINGN

-226 LALDMNSL
+226 LAQDINSL
-234 MDSSGKLIDAKNYKD
+234 MDSSGKLLDAKNYKD
-249 ITFSVEQNGETKNYT
+249 ITFSIEQNGVTTNHT
-264 FTYGAE
+264 FTYGDTGA
-270 GENGFKTT
+270 NGFKSV
-278 GELITLIKERTG
+278 GELIDLIKEQTG

-295 KLDSLGN
+295 KLDENGN

-311 NNTMQEMTLSI
+311 NNSMQNMNVSI
-322 SGRLAQKLGLS
+322 SGRLAEKLGLS
-333 TNNETLESAFQSQV
+333 TNNEILDSAFTSQIK
-347 ETFTENT
+347 TFEENAV
-354 NYPNG
+354 YQNG
-359 AYVNYGGI
+359 DYVNYQGM

-372 GEGQDAGNPIDNPES
+372 GEGEALGNPIDNPES
-387 WTLVDSTK
+387 WNLVDSTK
-395 VANYKENSEY
+395 VPTYQENQEY
-405 NEGDFIVYEGKIY
+405 LEGDFIVYEGRVY
-418 QRSNEPITMVEDPET
+418 QRSAEEITMVEDPET
-433 GELIAQ
+433 GELVPQ
-439 NPAEDTIGWKEIG
+439 NPAEDTQAWIEVG
-452 ENSRGMITEYEA
+452 ENTKGMIAEYQA
-464 GTTYEE
+464 GNNYQE

-476 NGILYQKTNGAG
+476 NGILYQKVNGAG
-488 DTNPL
+488 NTNPS
-493 EDASGWRILMT
+493 EDSSGWRILMS

-509 TQLNVATYETNTEVY
+509 TQLNVPTYETNTEVY
-524 SDSGEKFILK
+524 SDTGEKFILK
-534 SQYILLEQGDQTAT
+534 NQYILIEQGDQTAT
-548 PPINERWEVKSAIYD
+548 PPINERWEVRSAIYD
-563 STGKTMISEN
+563 STGKTMISQN
-573 PVFSEISFNADGT
+573 PVLSEISFNADGSANAT
-586 PNAEPFEVAF
+586 PFAVEF
-596 QNGSI
+596 QGGSI

-610 GKFSS
+610 GKSSS

-625 SATQDGTSSG
+625 SATQDGTESG
-635 IMNDIVIN
+635 IMDDIVIN

-672 GLSKVGGNLFKM
+672 GLSKVGGNLFEM

-699 PLLAWEETGN
+699 PLLAWEETGT
-709 AGLKYGQVLD
+709 ASLKYGQVLD

>member
-1 MVGSLYSGISGIKT
+1 MVGSLYSGINGIKT
-15 HQTGIDVTS
+15 HQVGIDVTS
-24 NNIANVNTTGFRANS
+24 NNIANINTTGFRANT
-39 PEFKSLFSTHLNY
+39 PEFKSLFSTNLNY

-65 GVTIGSNAINTNDG
+65 GVTLGSNAINTNDG
-79 TYVNADG
+79 TYVSADG

-99 VGLNKNGA
+99 VGLNKNGE
-107 FDITNPDY
+107 FDINNPNY
-115 TGAQQNYFTRD
+115 NVKQNYFTRD

-152 IAADGTLTGANN
+152 IAADGTLTGTNN
-164 LEQDYANLGGSVLEP
+164 LQQDYANLGGSVLEP
-179 IQIPKEMHYQP
+179 IQIPKELHYQP
-190 TLTTQVNLAVNL
+190 TLTTEVNLAVNL

-207 AQGITALQDENGN
+207 AKGITALQDIDGN

-226 LALDMNSL
+226 LAQDINSL
-234 MDSSGKLIDAKNYKD
+234 MDSSGKLLDAKNYKD
-249 ITFSVEQNGETKNYT
+249 ITFSIEQNGVTTNHT
-264 FTYGAE
+264 FTYGDTGA
-270 GENGFKTT
+270 NGFKSV
-278 GELITLIKERTG
+278 GELIDLIKEQTG

-295 KLDSLGN
+295 KLDENGN

-311 NNTMQEMTLSI
+311 NNSMQNVNVSI
-322 SGRLAQKLGLS
+322 SGRLAEKLELS
-333 TNNETLESAFQSQV
+333 TNNEILDSAFTSQIK
-347 ETFTENT
+347 TFEENAV
-354 NYPNG
+354 YQNG
-359 AYVNYGGI
+359 DYVNYQGM

-372 GEGQDAGNPIDNPES
+372 GEGEALGNPIDNPES
-387 WTLVDSTK
+387 WNLVDSTK
-395 VANYKENSEY
+395 VPTYQENQEY
-405 NEGDFIVYEGKIY
+405 LEGDFIVYEGRVY
-418 QRSNEPITMVEDPET
+418 QRSAEEITMVEDPET
-433 GELIAQ
+433 GELVPQ
-439 NPAEDTIGWKEIG
+439 NPAEDTQAWIEVG
-452 ENSRGMITEYEA
+452 ENTKGMIAEYQA
-464 GTTYEE
+464 GNNYQE

-476 NGILYQKTNGAG
+476 NGILYQKVNGAG
-488 DTNPL
+488 NTNPS
-493 EDASGWRILMT
+493 EDSSGWRILMS

-509 TQLNVATYETNTEVY
+509 TQLNVPTYETNTEVY
-524 SDSGEKFILK
+524 SDTGEKFILK
-534 SQYILLEQGDQTAT
+534 NQYILIEQGDQTAT
-548 PPINERWEVKSAIYD
+548 PPINERWEVRSAIYD
-563 STGKTMISEN
+563 STGKTMISQN
-573 PVFSEISFNADGT
+573 PVLSEISFNADGSANAT
-586 PNAEPFEVAF
+586 PFAVEF
-596 QNGSI
+596 QGGSI

-610 GKFSS
+610 GKSSS

-625 SATQDGTSSG
+625 SATQDGTESG
-635 IMNDIVIN
+635 IMDDIVIN

-672 GLSKVGGNLFKM
+672 GLSKVGGNLFEM

-699 PLLAWEETGN
+699 PLLAWEETGT
-709 AGLKYGQVLD
+709 ASLKYGQVLD

>member
-15 HQTGIDVTS
+15 HQVGIDVTS
-24 NNIANVNTTGFRANS
+24 NNIANINTTGFRANT
-39 PEFKSLFSTHLNY
+39 PEFKSLFSTNLNY

-65 GVTIGSNAINTNDG
+65 GVTLGSNAINTNDG
-79 TYVNADG
+79 TYVSADG

-99 VGLNKNGA
+99 VGLNKNGE
-107 FDITNPDY
+107 FDINNPNY
-115 TGAQQNYFTRD
+115 NVKQNYFTRD

-152 IAADGTLTGANN
+152 IAADGTLTGTNN
-164 LEQDYANLGGSVLEP
+164 LQQDYANLGGSVLEP
-179 IQIPKEMHYQP
+179 IQIPKELHYQP
-190 TLTTQVNLAVNL
+190 TLTTEVNLAVNL

-207 AQGITALQDENGN
+207 AKGITALQDINGN

-226 LALDMNSL
+226 LAQDINSL
-234 MDSSGKLIDAKNYKD
+234 MDSSGKLLDAKNYKD
-249 ITFSVEQNGETKNYT
+249 ITFSIEQNGVTTNHT
-264 FTYGAE
+264 FTYGDTGA
-270 GENGFKTT
+270 NGFKSV
-278 GELITLIKERTG
+278 GELIDLIKEQTG

-295 KLDSLGN
+295 KLDENGN

-311 NNTMQEMTLSI
+311 NNSMQNVNVSI
-322 SGRLAQKLGLS
+322 SGRLAEKLGLS
-333 TNNETLESAFQSQV
+333 TNNEILDSAFTSQIK
-347 ETFTENT
+347 TFEENAV
-354 NYPNG
+354 YQNG
-359 AYVNYGGI
+359 DYVNYQGM

-372 GEGQDAGNPIDNPES
+372 GEGEALGNPIDNPES
-387 WTLVDSTK
+387 WNLVDSTK
-395 VANYKENSEY
+395 VPTYQENQEY
-405 NEGDFIVYEGKIY
+405 LEGDFIVYEGRVY
-418 QRSNEPITMVEDPET
+418 QRSAEEITMVEDPET
-433 GELIAQ
+433 GELVPQ
-439 NPAEDTIGWKEIG
+439 NPAEDTQAWIEVG
-452 ENSRGMITEYEA
+452 ENTKGMIAEYQA
-464 GTTYEE
+464 GNNYQE

-476 NGILYQKTNGAG
+476 NGILYQKVNGAG
-488 DTNPL
+488 NTNPS
-493 EDASGWRILMT
+493 EDSSGWRILMS

-509 TQLNVATYETNTEVY
+509 TQLNVPTYETNTEVY
-524 SDSGEKFILK
+524 SDTGEKFILK
-534 SQYILLEQGDQTAT
+534 NQYILIEQGDQTAT
-548 PPINERWEVKSAIYD
+548 PPINERWEVRSAIYD
-563 STGKTMISEN
+563 STGKTMISQN
-573 PVFSEISFNADGT
+573 PVLSEISFNADGSANTT
-586 PNAEPFEVAF
+586 PFAVEF
-596 QNGSI
+596 QGGSI

-610 GKFSS
+610 GKSSS

-625 SATQDGTSSG
+625 SATQDGTESG
-635 IMNDIVIN
+635 IMDDIVIN

-672 GLSKVGGNLFKM
+672 GLSKVGGNLFEM

-699 PLLAWEETGN
+699 PLLAWEETGT
-709 AGLKYGQVLD
+709 ASLKYGQVLD

>member
-15 HQTGIDVTS
+15 HQVGIDVTS
-24 NNIANVNTTGFRANS
+24 NNIANINTTGFRANT
-39 PEFKSLFSTHLNY
+39 PEFKSLFSTNLNY

-65 GVTIGSNAINTNDG
+65 GVTLGSNAINTNDG
-79 TYVNADG
+79 TYVSADG

-99 VGLNKNGA
+99 VGLNKNGE
-107 FDITNPDY
+107 FDINNPNY
-115 TGAQQNYFTRD
+115 NVKQNYFTRD

-152 IAADGTLTGANN
+152 IAADGTLTGTNN
-164 LEQDYANLGGSVLEP
+164 LQQDYANLGGSVLEP
-179 IQIPKEMHYQP
+179 IQIPKELHYQP
-190 TLTTQVNLAVNL
+190 TLTTEVNLAVNL

-207 AQGITALQDENGN
+207 AKGITALQDINGN

-226 LALDMNSL
+226 LAQDINSL
-234 MDSSGKLIDAKNYKD
+234 MDSSGKLLDAKNYKD
-249 ITFSVEQNGETKNYT
+249 ITFSIEQNGVTTNHT
-264 FTYGAE
+264 FTYGDTGA
-270 GENGFKTT
+270 NGFKSV
-278 GELITLIKERTG
+278 GELIDLIKEQTG

-295 KLDSLGN
+295 KLDENGN

-311 NNTMQEMTLSI
+311 NNSMQNVNVSI
-322 SGRLAQKLGLS
+322 SGRLAEKLGLS
-333 TNNETLESAFQSQV
+333 TNNEILDSAFTSQIK
-347 ETFTENT
+347 TFEENAV
-354 NYPNG
+354 YQNG
-359 AYVNYGGI
+359 DYVNYQGM

-372 GEGQDAGNPIDNPES
+372 GEGEALGNPIDNPES
-387 WTLVDSTK
+387 WNLVDSTK
-395 VANYKENSEY
+395 VPTYQENQEY
-405 NEGDFIVYEGKIY
+405 LEGDFIVYEGRIY
-418 QRSNEPITMVEDPET
+418 QRSAEEITMVEDPET
-433 GELIAQ
+433 GELVSQ
-439 NPAEDTIGWKEIG
+439 NPAEDTQAWIEVG
-452 ENSRGMITEYEA
+452 ENTKGMIAEYQA
-464 GTTYEE
+464 GNNYQE

-476 NGILYQKTNGAG
+476 NGILYQKVNGAG
-488 DTNPL
+488 NTNPS
-493 EDASGWRILMT
+493 EDSSGWRILMS

-509 TQLNVATYETNTEVY
+509 TQLNVPTYETNTEVY
-524 SDSGEKFILK
+524 SDTGEKFILK
-534 SQYILLEQGDQTAT
+534 NQYILIEQGDQTAT
-548 PPINERWEVKSAIYD
+548 PPTNERWEVRSAIYD
-563 STGKTMISEN
+563 STGKTMISQN
-573 PVFSEISFNADGT
+573 PVLSEISFNADGSANAT
-586 PNAEPFEVAF
+586 PFAVEF
-596 QNGSI
+596 QGGSI

-610 GKFSS
+610 GKSSS

-625 SATQDGTSSG
+625 SATQDGTESG
-635 IMNDIVIN
+635 IMDDIVIN

-672 GLSKVGGNLFKM
+672 GLSKVGGNLFEM

-699 PLLAWEETGN
+699 PLLAWEETGT
-709 AGLKYGQVLD
+709 ASLKYGQVLD

>member
-15 HQTGIDVTS
+15 HQVGIDVTS
-24 NNIANVNTTGFRANS
+24 NNIANINTTGFRANT
-39 PEFKSLFSTHLNY
+39 PEFKSLFSTNLNY

-65 GVTIGSNAINTNDG
+65 GVTLGSNAINTNDG
-79 TYVNADG
+79 TYVSADG

-99 VGLNKNGA
+99 VGLNKNGE
-107 FDITNPDY
+107 FDINNPNY
-115 TGAQQNYFTRD
+115 NVKQNYFTRD

-152 IAADGTLTGANN
+152 IAADGTLTGTNN
-164 LEQDYANLGGSVLEP
+164 LQQDYANLGGSVLEP
-179 IQIPKEMHYQP
+179 IQIPKELHYQP
-190 TLTTQVNLAVNL
+190 TLTTEVNLAVNL

-207 AQGITALQDENGN
+207 AKGITALQDINGN

-226 LALDMNSL
+226 LAQDINSL
-234 MDSSGKLIDAKNYKD
+234 MDSSGKLLDAKNYKD
-249 ITFSVEQNGETKNYT
+249 ITFSIEQNGVTTNHT
-264 FTYGAE
+264 FTYGDTGA
-270 GENGFKTT
+270 NGFKSV
-278 GELITLIKERTG
+278 GELIDLIKEQTG

-295 KLDSLGN
+295 KLDENGN

-311 NNTMQEMTLSI
+311 NNSMQNVNVSI
-322 SGRLAQKLGLS
+322 SGRLAEKLGLS
-333 TNNETLESAFQSQV
+333 TNNEILDSAFTSQIK
-347 ETFTENT
+347 TFEENAV
-354 NYPNG
+354 YQNG
-359 AYVNYGGI
+359 DYVNYQGM

-372 GEGQDAGNPIDNPES
+372 GEGEALGNPIDNPES
-387 WTLVDSTK
+387 WNLVDSTK
-395 VANYKENSEY
+395 VPTYQENQEY
-405 NEGDFIVYEGKIY
+405 LEGDFIVYEGRVY
-418 QRSNEPITMVEDPET
+418 QRSAEEITMVEDPET
-433 GELIAQ
+433 GELVPQ
-439 NPAEDTIGWKEIG
+439 NPAEDTQAWIEVG
-452 ENSRGMITEYEA
+452 ENTKGMIAEYQA
-464 GTTYEE
+464 GNNYQE

-476 NGILYQKTNGAG
+476 NGILYQKVNGAG
-488 DTNPL
+488 NTNPS
-493 EDASGWRILMT
+493 EDSSGWRILMS

-509 TQLNVATYETNTEVY
+509 TQLNVPTYETNTEVY
-524 SDSGEKFILK
+524 SDTGEKFILK
-534 SQYILLEQGDQTAT
+534 NQYILIEQGDQTAT
-548 PPINERWEVKSAIYD
+548 PPINERWEVRSAIYD
-563 STGKTMISEN
+563 STGKTMISQN
-573 PVFSEISFNADGT
+573 PVLSEISFNADGSANAT
-586 PNAEPFEVAF
+586 PFAVEF
-596 QNGSI
+596 QDGSI

-610 GKFSS
+610 GKSSS

-625 SATQDGTSSG
+625 SATQDGTESG
-635 IMNDIVIN
+635 IMDDIVIN

-672 GLSKVGGNLFKM
+672 GLSKVGGNLFEM

-699 PLLAWEETGN
+699 PLLAWEETGT
-709 AGLKYGQVLD
+709 ASLKYGQVLD